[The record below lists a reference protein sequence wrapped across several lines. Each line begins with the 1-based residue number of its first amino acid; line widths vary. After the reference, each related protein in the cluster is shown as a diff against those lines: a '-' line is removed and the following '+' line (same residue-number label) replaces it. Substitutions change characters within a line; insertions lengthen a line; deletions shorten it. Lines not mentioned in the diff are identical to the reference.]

1 MASKKYCEYFD
12 VNESYFPCI
21 DESAINAGAPWET
34 TYPQET
40 FIDLLNSAEKMLGG
54 TTNRSIWIHGAYGT
68 GKSQCAYALKKILE
82 VPNDELRAYWDRYEP
97 LKKNKALLE
106 KLIGHKEQG
115 VLTAYRYA
123 SGSITSPQLLFL
135 AVQESIRAALDAVP
149 GSYKGENT
157 LKESVIAWLTDSS
170 HNAFVNSLLQKPEW
184 VSEFSQSSADEIIN
198 SLRKRSDVSSL
209 MESIFKMAEKEGIT
223 ALSLTADSLC
233 AWIKDIVAQNHTK
246 VVLIWDEFSGFF
258 RQNRN
263 SLDEFQKIVA
273 LCQETHFYFVI
284 VTHPITSI
292 AGASIS
298 KDDPMSVVQQRYKQ
312 IEITLPPNIAFE
324 LIGHAFSVIPAAK
337 DQWEV
342 MTGDLNSKISAS
354 KIAVMKAAVVKS
366 DSVMQHMLPIH
377 PMAALVL
384 KNIASAF
391 QSNQRSMFDFIKTP
405 KDLDVHAFQ
414 WFIQNTRPDSDRS
427 LLTVDMLWDFFY
439 EKGKDYL
446 TSDIKLILDTYPQQ
460 TNLTEKEKVVLK
472 TILIMQAVDQRL
484 GGTIPVLKATD
495 QNLSY
500 AFEGDWDVYENEC
513 KSIAKALVK
522 KGVLIQTPIADGK
535 QVYSAAVLAGD
546 GAKIDRLKDEVRKNG
561 TITKL
566 VEEGTQLASALS
578 LTPPLRLR
586 YAVNT
591 DTGALPVVTVTNFVK
606 MMDQLKVKD
615 TSWHFFAV
623 LALART
629 DEEAQTFRNMIKKT
643 IGNAEYKTILVID
656 ALSSPLGLELFEEYV
671 SYSAMSMYYNGNNNQ
686 QSKDNARKAREV
698 LDRTWRDRIH
708 DGSFIVWSYANQDG
722 EKATGAN
729 AVHTIMQTVVLNPAL
744 AQYLG
749 EYVFDCG
756 GLSDELTKYFKQYR
770 LMKVTNQITPE
781 FLAQVEQNAQKLP
794 YTHLETRDSAILRIP
809 DKKDAFLYW
818 IDALGVEYLS
828 YIAIL
833 AKKKGLSIH
842 VDIAYVELPTI
853 TSINKGFFEKWAG
866 SKKEKEPRL
875 DEIKHKEEGGYFY
888 RPGQA
893 PVHLAS
899 ELEVIRKSID
909 RAATELA
916 MHTCKTFVIASDH
929 GASRLAVIHHQEEKY
944 DTDTKGEHSGRCCKE
959 FADADLPQA
968 ICENGYLVLADYGR
982 FKNSRAA
989 NVEVH
994 GGASLE
1000 EVIVPII
1007 TLSLKKQCDLI
1018 IELLNADEVYCDR
1031 RLGTTIQLYIS
1042 DADNTQSI
1050 SVVIDEKRYAAKG
1063 SDKTHYEV
1071 NLYDMRRAKKNV
1083 SAAIYDGDDLI
1094 GTVHFDIK
1102 GKMATVNNDFD
1113 DLF

>member
-1 MASKKYCEYFD
+1 MAIGVKKLLHDLED
-12 VNESYFPCI
+12 GLSRNI
-21 DESAINAGAPWET
+21 HAI
-34 TYPQET
+34 
-40 FIDLLNSAEKMLGG
+40 S
-54 TTNRSIWIHGAYGT
+54 
-68 GKSQCAYALKKILE
+68 
-82 VPNDELRAYWDRYEP
+82 
-97 LKKNKALLE
+97 
-106 KLIGHKEQG
+106 
-115 VLTAYRYA
+115 
-123 SGSITSPQLLFL
+123 
-135 AVQESIRAALDAVP
+135 ALDFSQSLVP
-149 GSYKGENT
+149 VSYIKTPFEAIQH
-157 LKESVIAWLTDSS
+157 VIPGVELTDSMGTTAQWEQFYQELLRC
-170 HNAFVNSLLQKPEW
+170 NGSLDKLFSRYDCADDFEEDIYEKCAGLEFKNW
-184 VSEFSQSSADEIIN
+184 VFYISLKQNYDRIQNDYLAYVVANTDCYEDLRIN
-198 SLRKRSDVSSL
+198 LLTGIVHIPRSDGRFHNLYTERKKLVKGFPESEIAAFIRENQIDP
-209 MESIFKMAEKEGIT
+209 MESIYRYTDNTKMEREAII
-223 ALSLTADSLC
+223 S
-233 AWIKDIVAQNHTK
+233 WVAQH
-246 VVLIWDEFSGFF
+246 G
-258 RQNRN
+258 
-263 SLDEFQKIVA
+263 
-273 LCQETHFYFVI
+273 Y
-284 VTHPITSI
+284 I
-292 AGASIS
+292 AE
-298 KDDPMSVVQQRYKQ
+298 
-312 IEITLPPNIAFE
+312 IEII
-324 LIGHAFSVIPAAK
+324 
-337 DQWEV
+337 
-342 MTGDLNSKISAS
+342 
-354 KIAVMKAAVVKS
+354 
-366 DSVMQHMLPIH
+366 
-377 PMAALVL
+377 
-384 KNIASAF
+384 
-391 QSNQRSMFDFIKTP
+391 
-405 KDLDVHAFQ
+405 
-414 WFIQNTRPDSDRS
+414 
-427 LLTVDMLWDFFY
+427 Y
-439 EKGKDYL
+439 
-446 TSDIKLILDTYPQQ
+446 
-460 TNLTEKEKVVLK
+460 
-472 TILIMQAVDQRL
+472 
-484 GGTIPVLKATD
+484 
-495 QNLSY
+495 
-500 AFEGDWDVYENEC
+500 
-513 KSIAKALVK
+513 
-522 KGVLIQTPIADGK
+522 
-535 QVYSAAVLAGD
+535 
-546 GAKIDRLKDEVRKNG
+546 
-561 TITKL
+561 
-566 VEEGTQLASALS
+566 
-578 LTPPLRLR
+578 
-586 YAVNT
+586 
-591 DTGALPVVTVTNFVK
+591 
-606 MMDQLKVKD
+606 
-615 TSWHFFAV
+615 
-623 LALART
+623 
-629 DEEAQTFRNMIKKT
+629 
-643 IGNAEYKTILVID
+643 
-656 ALSSPLGLELFEEYV
+656 
-671 SYSAMSMYYNGNNNQ
+671 
-686 QSKDNARKAREV
+686 
-698 LDRTWRDRIH
+698 
-708 DGSFIVWSYANQDG
+708 
-722 EKATGAN
+722 
-729 AVHTIMQTVVLNPAL
+729 PAL

-929 GASRLAVIHHQEEKY
+929 AASRLAVIHHQEEKY
-944 DTDTKGEHSGRCCKE
+944 DTDTKGDHSGRCCKE

-1102 GKMATVNNDFD
+1102 GKMAMVNNDFD

>member
-1 MASKKYCEYFD
+1 MLCEAVKSYLANAKGVPFFYAVGDENYNQILSELKQNSVIVDRISDFCPKDDKFPDIDDVIDYFRTLD
-12 VNESYFPCI
+12 TDYRQNKHVLIGLGEYLALRGSAFAEKILRRLDKTTLGTARVVLLLRCVTQQVNALQMDDNRIVEQNRLYIEENAVSSVTVTCTSYFSQK
-21 DESAINAGAPWET
+21 DVAIGVKKLLH
-34 TYPQET
+34 
-40 FIDLLNSAEKMLGG
+40 DLEDGLSRN
-54 TTNRSIWIHGAYGT
+54 IHAI
-68 GKSQCAYALKKILE
+68 S
-82 VPNDELRAYWDRYEP
+82 
-97 LKKNKALLE
+97 
-106 KLIGHKEQG
+106 
-115 VLTAYRYA
+115 
-123 SGSITSPQLLFL
+123 
-135 AVQESIRAALDAVP
+135 ALDFSQSLVPVSYIKTPFEAIQHVVP
-149 GSYKGENT
+149 GVE
-157 LKESVIAWLTDSS
+157 LTDSMGTTAQWEQFYQELLRC
-170 HNAFVNSLLQKPEW
+170 NGSLDKLFSRYDCADDFEEDIYEKCAGLEFKNW
-184 VSEFSQSSADEIIN
+184 VFYISLKQNYDRIQNDYLAYVVANTDCYEDLRIN
-198 SLRKRSDVSSL
+198 LLTGIVHIPRSDGRFHNLYTERKKLVKGFPESEIAAFIRENQIDP
-209 MESIFKMAEKEGIT
+209 MESIYRYTDNTKMEREAII
-223 ALSLTADSLC
+223 S
-233 AWIKDIVAQNHTK
+233 WVAQH
-246 VVLIWDEFSGFF
+246 G
-258 RQNRN
+258 
-263 SLDEFQKIVA
+263 
-273 LCQETHFYFVI
+273 Y
-284 VTHPITSI
+284 I
-292 AGASIS
+292 AE
-298 KDDPMSVVQQRYKQ
+298 
-312 IEITLPPNIAFE
+312 IEII
-324 LIGHAFSVIPAAK
+324 
-337 DQWEV
+337 
-342 MTGDLNSKISAS
+342 
-354 KIAVMKAAVVKS
+354 
-366 DSVMQHMLPIH
+366 
-377 PMAALVL
+377 
-384 KNIASAF
+384 
-391 QSNQRSMFDFIKTP
+391 
-405 KDLDVHAFQ
+405 
-414 WFIQNTRPDSDRS
+414 
-427 LLTVDMLWDFFY
+427 Y
-439 EKGKDYL
+439 
-446 TSDIKLILDTYPQQ
+446 
-460 TNLTEKEKVVLK
+460 
-472 TILIMQAVDQRL
+472 
-484 GGTIPVLKATD
+484 
-495 QNLSY
+495 
-500 AFEGDWDVYENEC
+500 
-513 KSIAKALVK
+513 
-522 KGVLIQTPIADGK
+522 
-535 QVYSAAVLAGD
+535 
-546 GAKIDRLKDEVRKNG
+546 
-561 TITKL
+561 
-566 VEEGTQLASALS
+566 
-578 LTPPLRLR
+578 
-586 YAVNT
+586 
-591 DTGALPVVTVTNFVK
+591 
-606 MMDQLKVKD
+606 
-615 TSWHFFAV
+615 
-623 LALART
+623 
-629 DEEAQTFRNMIKKT
+629 
-643 IGNAEYKTILVID
+643 
-656 ALSSPLGLELFEEYV
+656 
-671 SYSAMSMYYNGNNNQ
+671 
-686 QSKDNARKAREV
+686 
-698 LDRTWRDRIH
+698 
-708 DGSFIVWSYANQDG
+708 
-722 EKATGAN
+722 
-729 AVHTIMQTVVLNPAL
+729 PAL

-893 PVHLAS
+893 PVHMAS

>member
-1 MASKKYCEYFD
+1 VAIGVKKLLHDLED
-12 VNESYFPCI
+12 GLSRNI
-21 DESAINAGAPWET
+21 HAI
-34 TYPQET
+34 
-40 FIDLLNSAEKMLGG
+40 S
-54 TTNRSIWIHGAYGT
+54 
-68 GKSQCAYALKKILE
+68 
-82 VPNDELRAYWDRYEP
+82 
-97 LKKNKALLE
+97 
-106 KLIGHKEQG
+106 
-115 VLTAYRYA
+115 
-123 SGSITSPQLLFL
+123 
-135 AVQESIRAALDAVP
+135 ALDFSQSLVP
-149 GSYKGENT
+149 VSYIKTPFEAIQH
-157 LKESVIAWLTDSS
+157 VIPGVELTDSMGTTAQWEQFYQELLRC
-170 HNAFVNSLLQKPEW
+170 NGSLDKLFSRYDCADDFEEDIYEKCAGLEFKNW
-184 VSEFSQSSADEIIN
+184 VFYISLKQNYDRIQNDYLAYVVANTDCYEDLRIN
-198 SLRKRSDVSSL
+198 LLTGIVHIPRSDGRFHNLYTERKKLVKGFPESEIAAFIRENQIDP
-209 MESIFKMAEKEGIT
+209 MESIYRYTDNTKMEREAII
-223 ALSLTADSLC
+223 S
-233 AWIKDIVAQNHTK
+233 WVAQH
-246 VVLIWDEFSGFF
+246 G
-258 RQNRN
+258 
-263 SLDEFQKIVA
+263 
-273 LCQETHFYFVI
+273 Y
-284 VTHPITSI
+284 I
-292 AGASIS
+292 AE
-298 KDDPMSVVQQRYKQ
+298 
-312 IEITLPPNIAFE
+312 IENI
-324 LIGHAFSVIPAAK
+324 
-337 DQWEV
+337 
-342 MTGDLNSKISAS
+342 
-354 KIAVMKAAVVKS
+354 
-366 DSVMQHMLPIH
+366 
-377 PMAALVL
+377 
-384 KNIASAF
+384 
-391 QSNQRSMFDFIKTP
+391 
-405 KDLDVHAFQ
+405 
-414 WFIQNTRPDSDRS
+414 
-427 LLTVDMLWDFFY
+427 Y
-439 EKGKDYL
+439 
-446 TSDIKLILDTYPQQ
+446 
-460 TNLTEKEKVVLK
+460 
-472 TILIMQAVDQRL
+472 
-484 GGTIPVLKATD
+484 
-495 QNLSY
+495 
-500 AFEGDWDVYENEC
+500 
-513 KSIAKALVK
+513 
-522 KGVLIQTPIADGK
+522 
-535 QVYSAAVLAGD
+535 
-546 GAKIDRLKDEVRKNG
+546 
-561 TITKL
+561 
-566 VEEGTQLASALS
+566 
-578 LTPPLRLR
+578 
-586 YAVNT
+586 
-591 DTGALPVVTVTNFVK
+591 
-606 MMDQLKVKD
+606 
-615 TSWHFFAV
+615 
-623 LALART
+623 
-629 DEEAQTFRNMIKKT
+629 
-643 IGNAEYKTILVID
+643 
-656 ALSSPLGLELFEEYV
+656 
-671 SYSAMSMYYNGNNNQ
+671 
-686 QSKDNARKAREV
+686 
-698 LDRTWRDRIH
+698 
-708 DGSFIVWSYANQDG
+708 
-722 EKATGAN
+722 
-729 AVHTIMQTVVLNPAL
+729 PAL

-756 GLSDELTKYFKQYR
+756 DLSDELTKYFKQYR

>member
-1 MASKKYCEYFD
+1 MLCEAVKSYLANAKGVPFFYAVGDENYNQILSELKQNSVIVDRISDFCPKDDKFPDIDDVIDYFRTLD
-12 VNESYFPCI
+12 TDYRQNKHVLIGLGEYLALRGSAFAEKILRRLDKTTLGTARVVLLLRCVTQQVNALQMDDNRIVEQNRLYIEENAVSSVTVTCTSYFSQK
-21 DESAINAGAPWET
+21 DVAIGVKKLLH
-34 TYPQET
+34 
-40 FIDLLNSAEKMLGG
+40 DLEDGLSRN
-54 TTNRSIWIHGAYGT
+54 IHAI
-68 GKSQCAYALKKILE
+68 S
-82 VPNDELRAYWDRYEP
+82 
-97 LKKNKALLE
+97 
-106 KLIGHKEQG
+106 
-115 VLTAYRYA
+115 
-123 SGSITSPQLLFL
+123 
-135 AVQESIRAALDAVP
+135 ALDFSQSLVP
-149 GSYKGENT
+149 VSYIKTPFEAIQH
-157 LKESVIAWLTDSS
+157 VIPGVELTDSMGTTAQWEQFYQELLRCNGLLDKLFS
-170 HNAFVNSLLQKPEW
+170 RYDCADDFEEDIYEKCAGLEFKNWVFYISLKQNYDRIQNDYLAYVVANTDCYE
-184 VSEFSQSSADEIIN
+184 DLRIN
-198 SLRKRSDVSSL
+198 LLTGIVHIPRSDGRFHNLYTERKKLVKGFPESEIAAFIRENQIDP
-209 MESIFKMAEKEGIT
+209 MESIYRYTDNTKMEREAII
-223 ALSLTADSLC
+223 S
-233 AWIKDIVAQNHTK
+233 WVAQH
-246 VVLIWDEFSGFF
+246 G
-258 RQNRN
+258 
-263 SLDEFQKIVA
+263 
-273 LCQETHFYFVI
+273 Y
-284 VTHPITSI
+284 I
-292 AGASIS
+292 AE
-298 KDDPMSVVQQRYKQ
+298 
-312 IEITLPPNIAFE
+312 IEII
-324 LIGHAFSVIPAAK
+324 
-337 DQWEV
+337 
-342 MTGDLNSKISAS
+342 
-354 KIAVMKAAVVKS
+354 
-366 DSVMQHMLPIH
+366 
-377 PMAALVL
+377 
-384 KNIASAF
+384 
-391 QSNQRSMFDFIKTP
+391 
-405 KDLDVHAFQ
+405 
-414 WFIQNTRPDSDRS
+414 
-427 LLTVDMLWDFFY
+427 Y
-439 EKGKDYL
+439 
-446 TSDIKLILDTYPQQ
+446 
-460 TNLTEKEKVVLK
+460 
-472 TILIMQAVDQRL
+472 
-484 GGTIPVLKATD
+484 
-495 QNLSY
+495 
-500 AFEGDWDVYENEC
+500 
-513 KSIAKALVK
+513 
-522 KGVLIQTPIADGK
+522 
-535 QVYSAAVLAGD
+535 
-546 GAKIDRLKDEVRKNG
+546 
-561 TITKL
+561 
-566 VEEGTQLASALS
+566 
-578 LTPPLRLR
+578 
-586 YAVNT
+586 
-591 DTGALPVVTVTNFVK
+591 
-606 MMDQLKVKD
+606 
-615 TSWHFFAV
+615 
-623 LALART
+623 
-629 DEEAQTFRNMIKKT
+629 
-643 IGNAEYKTILVID
+643 
-656 ALSSPLGLELFEEYV
+656 
-671 SYSAMSMYYNGNNNQ
+671 
-686 QSKDNARKAREV
+686 
-698 LDRTWRDRIH
+698 
-708 DGSFIVWSYANQDG
+708 
-722 EKATGAN
+722 
-729 AVHTIMQTVVLNPAL
+729 PAL

-781 FLAQVEQNAQKLP
+781 FLAQVEQNAQRLP

-899 ELEVIRKSID
+899 ELEVIRKSIN

>member
-1 MASKKYCEYFD
+1 MLCEAVKSYLANAKGVPFFYAVGDENYNQILSELKQNSVIVDRISDFCPKDDKFPDIDDVIDYFRTLD
-12 VNESYFPCI
+12 TDYRQNKHVLIGLGEYLALRGSAFAEKILRRLDKTTLGTARVVLLLRCVTQQVNALQMDDNRIVEQNRLYIEENAVSSVTVTCTSYFSQK
-21 DESAINAGAPWET
+21 DVAIGVKKLLH
-34 TYPQET
+34 
-40 FIDLLNSAEKMLGG
+40 DLEDGLSRN
-54 TTNRSIWIHGAYGT
+54 IHAI
-68 GKSQCAYALKKILE
+68 S
-82 VPNDELRAYWDRYEP
+82 
-97 LKKNKALLE
+97 
-106 KLIGHKEQG
+106 
-115 VLTAYRYA
+115 
-123 SGSITSPQLLFL
+123 
-135 AVQESIRAALDAVP
+135 ALDFSQSLVP
-149 GSYKGENT
+149 VSYIKTPFEAIQH
-157 LKESVIAWLTDSS
+157 VIPGVELTDSMGTAAQWEQFYQELLRC
-170 HNAFVNSLLQKPEW
+170 NGSLDKLFSRYDCADDFEEDIYEKCAGLEFKNW
-184 VSEFSQSSADEIIN
+184 VFYISLKQNYDRIQNDYLAYVVANTDCYEDLRIN
-198 SLRKRSDVSSL
+198 LLTGIVHIPRSDGRFHNLYTERKKLVKGFPESEIAAFIRENQIDP
-209 MESIFKMAEKEGIT
+209 MESIYRYTDNTKMEREAII
-223 ALSLTADSLC
+223 S
-233 AWIKDIVAQNHTK
+233 WVAQH
-246 VVLIWDEFSGFF
+246 G
-258 RQNRN
+258 
-263 SLDEFQKIVA
+263 
-273 LCQETHFYFVI
+273 Y
-284 VTHPITSI
+284 I
-292 AGASIS
+292 AE
-298 KDDPMSVVQQRYKQ
+298 
-312 IEITLPPNIAFE
+312 IEII
-324 LIGHAFSVIPAAK
+324 
-337 DQWEV
+337 
-342 MTGDLNSKISAS
+342 
-354 KIAVMKAAVVKS
+354 
-366 DSVMQHMLPIH
+366 
-377 PMAALVL
+377 
-384 KNIASAF
+384 
-391 QSNQRSMFDFIKTP
+391 
-405 KDLDVHAFQ
+405 
-414 WFIQNTRPDSDRS
+414 
-427 LLTVDMLWDFFY
+427 Y
-439 EKGKDYL
+439 
-446 TSDIKLILDTYPQQ
+446 
-460 TNLTEKEKVVLK
+460 
-472 TILIMQAVDQRL
+472 
-484 GGTIPVLKATD
+484 
-495 QNLSY
+495 
-500 AFEGDWDVYENEC
+500 
-513 KSIAKALVK
+513 
-522 KGVLIQTPIADGK
+522 
-535 QVYSAAVLAGD
+535 
-546 GAKIDRLKDEVRKNG
+546 
-561 TITKL
+561 
-566 VEEGTQLASALS
+566 
-578 LTPPLRLR
+578 
-586 YAVNT
+586 
-591 DTGALPVVTVTNFVK
+591 
-606 MMDQLKVKD
+606 
-615 TSWHFFAV
+615 
-623 LALART
+623 
-629 DEEAQTFRNMIKKT
+629 
-643 IGNAEYKTILVID
+643 
-656 ALSSPLGLELFEEYV
+656 
-671 SYSAMSMYYNGNNNQ
+671 
-686 QSKDNARKAREV
+686 
-698 LDRTWRDRIH
+698 
-708 DGSFIVWSYANQDG
+708 
-722 EKATGAN
+722 
-729 AVHTIMQTVVLNPAL
+729 PAL

>member
-1 MASKKYCEYFD
+1 MLCEAVKSYLANAKGVPFFYAVGDENYNQILSELKQNSVIVDRISDFCPKDDKFPDIDDVIDYFRTLD
-12 VNESYFPCI
+12 TDYRQNKHVLIGLGEYLALRGSAFAEKILRRLDKTTLGTARVVLLLRCVTQQVNALQMDDNRIVEQNRLYIEENAVSSVTVTCTSYFSQK
-21 DESAINAGAPWET
+21 DVAIGVKKLLH
-34 TYPQET
+34 
-40 FIDLLNSAEKMLGG
+40 DLEDGLSRN
-54 TTNRSIWIHGAYGT
+54 IHAI
-68 GKSQCAYALKKILE
+68 S
-82 VPNDELRAYWDRYEP
+82 
-97 LKKNKALLE
+97 
-106 KLIGHKEQG
+106 
-115 VLTAYRYA
+115 
-123 SGSITSPQLLFL
+123 
-135 AVQESIRAALDAVP
+135 ALDFSQSLVP
-149 GSYKGENT
+149 VSYIKTPFEAIQH
-157 LKESVIAWLTDSS
+157 VIPGVELTDSMGTTAQWEQFYQELLRC
-170 HNAFVNSLLQKPEW
+170 NGSLDKLFSRYDCADDFEEDIYEKCAGLEFKNW
-184 VSEFSQSSADEIIN
+184 VFYISLKQNYDRIQNDYLAYVVANTDCYEDLRIN
-198 SLRKRSDVSSL
+198 LLTGIVHIPRSDGRFHNLYTERKKLVKGFPESEIAAFIRENQIDQ
-209 MESIFKMAEKEGIT
+209 MESIYRYTDNTKMEREAII
-223 ALSLTADSLC
+223 S
-233 AWIKDIVAQNHTK
+233 WVAQH
-246 VVLIWDEFSGFF
+246 G
-258 RQNRN
+258 
-263 SLDEFQKIVA
+263 
-273 LCQETHFYFVI
+273 Y
-284 VTHPITSI
+284 I
-292 AGASIS
+292 AE
-298 KDDPMSVVQQRYKQ
+298 
-312 IEITLPPNIAFE
+312 IEII
-324 LIGHAFSVIPAAK
+324 
-337 DQWEV
+337 
-342 MTGDLNSKISAS
+342 
-354 KIAVMKAAVVKS
+354 
-366 DSVMQHMLPIH
+366 
-377 PMAALVL
+377 
-384 KNIASAF
+384 
-391 QSNQRSMFDFIKTP
+391 
-405 KDLDVHAFQ
+405 
-414 WFIQNTRPDSDRS
+414 
-427 LLTVDMLWDFFY
+427 Y
-439 EKGKDYL
+439 
-446 TSDIKLILDTYPQQ
+446 
-460 TNLTEKEKVVLK
+460 
-472 TILIMQAVDQRL
+472 
-484 GGTIPVLKATD
+484 
-495 QNLSY
+495 
-500 AFEGDWDVYENEC
+500 
-513 KSIAKALVK
+513 
-522 KGVLIQTPIADGK
+522 
-535 QVYSAAVLAGD
+535 
-546 GAKIDRLKDEVRKNG
+546 
-561 TITKL
+561 
-566 VEEGTQLASALS
+566 
-578 LTPPLRLR
+578 
-586 YAVNT
+586 
-591 DTGALPVVTVTNFVK
+591 
-606 MMDQLKVKD
+606 
-615 TSWHFFAV
+615 
-623 LALART
+623 
-629 DEEAQTFRNMIKKT
+629 
-643 IGNAEYKTILVID
+643 
-656 ALSSPLGLELFEEYV
+656 
-671 SYSAMSMYYNGNNNQ
+671 
-686 QSKDNARKAREV
+686 
-698 LDRTWRDRIH
+698 
-708 DGSFIVWSYANQDG
+708 
-722 EKATGAN
+722 
-729 AVHTIMQTVVLNPAL
+729 PAL

>member
-1 MASKKYCEYFD
+1 MLCEAVKSYLANAKGVPFFYAVGDENYNQILSELKQNSVIVDRISDFCPKDDKFPDIDDVIDYFRTLD
-12 VNESYFPCI
+12 TDYRQNKHVLIGLGEYLALRGSAFAEKILRRLDKTTLGTARVVLLLRCVTQQVNALQMDDNRIVEQNRLYIEENAVSSVTVTCTSYFSQK
-21 DESAINAGAPWET
+21 DVAIGVKKLLH
-34 TYPQET
+34 
-40 FIDLLNSAEKMLGG
+40 DLEDGLSRN
-54 TTNRSIWIHGAYGT
+54 IHAI
-68 GKSQCAYALKKILE
+68 S
-82 VPNDELRAYWDRYEP
+82 
-97 LKKNKALLE
+97 
-106 KLIGHKEQG
+106 
-115 VLTAYRYA
+115 
-123 SGSITSPQLLFL
+123 
-135 AVQESIRAALDAVP
+135 ALDFSQSLVP
-149 GSYKGENT
+149 VSYIKTPFEAIQH
-157 LKESVIAWLTDSS
+157 VIPGVELTDSMGTTAQWEQFYQELLRC
-170 HNAFVNSLLQKPEW
+170 NGSLDKLFSRYDCADDFEEDIYEKCAGLEFKNW
-184 VSEFSQSSADEIIN
+184 VFYISLKQNYDRIQNDYLAYVVANTDCYEDLRIN
-198 SLRKRSDVSSL
+198 LLTGIVHIPRSDGRFHNLYTERKKLVKGFPESEIAAFIRENQIDP
-209 MESIFKMAEKEGIT
+209 MESIYRYTDNTKMEREAII
-223 ALSLTADSLC
+223 S
-233 AWIKDIVAQNHTK
+233 WVAQH
-246 VVLIWDEFSGFF
+246 G
-258 RQNRN
+258 
-263 SLDEFQKIVA
+263 
-273 LCQETHFYFVI
+273 Y
-284 VTHPITSI
+284 I
-292 AGASIS
+292 AE
-298 KDDPMSVVQQRYKQ
+298 
-312 IEITLPPNIAFE
+312 IEII
-324 LIGHAFSVIPAAK
+324 
-337 DQWEV
+337 
-342 MTGDLNSKISAS
+342 
-354 KIAVMKAAVVKS
+354 
-366 DSVMQHMLPIH
+366 
-377 PMAALVL
+377 
-384 KNIASAF
+384 
-391 QSNQRSMFDFIKTP
+391 
-405 KDLDVHAFQ
+405 
-414 WFIQNTRPDSDRS
+414 
-427 LLTVDMLWDFFY
+427 Y
-439 EKGKDYL
+439 
-446 TSDIKLILDTYPQQ
+446 
-460 TNLTEKEKVVLK
+460 
-472 TILIMQAVDQRL
+472 
-484 GGTIPVLKATD
+484 
-495 QNLSY
+495 
-500 AFEGDWDVYENEC
+500 
-513 KSIAKALVK
+513 
-522 KGVLIQTPIADGK
+522 
-535 QVYSAAVLAGD
+535 
-546 GAKIDRLKDEVRKNG
+546 
-561 TITKL
+561 
-566 VEEGTQLASALS
+566 
-578 LTPPLRLR
+578 
-586 YAVNT
+586 
-591 DTGALPVVTVTNFVK
+591 
-606 MMDQLKVKD
+606 
-615 TSWHFFAV
+615 
-623 LALART
+623 
-629 DEEAQTFRNMIKKT
+629 
-643 IGNAEYKTILVID
+643 
-656 ALSSPLGLELFEEYV
+656 
-671 SYSAMSMYYNGNNNQ
+671 
-686 QSKDNARKAREV
+686 
-698 LDRTWRDRIH
+698 
-708 DGSFIVWSYANQDG
+708 
-722 EKATGAN
+722 
-729 AVHTIMQTVVLNPAL
+729 PAL

-781 FLAQVEQNAQKLP
+781 FLAQVEQNAQKFP

>member
-1 MASKKYCEYFD
+1 MLCEAVKSYLANAKGVPFFYAVGDENYNQILSELKQNSGIVDRISDFCPKDDKFPDIDDVIDYFRTLD
-12 VNESYFPCI
+12 TDYRQNKHVLIGLGEYLALRGSAFAEKILRRLDKTTLGTARVVLLLRCVTQQVNALQMDDNRIVEQNRLYIEENAVSSVTVTCTSYFSQK
-21 DESAINAGAPWET
+21 DVAIGVKKLLH
-34 TYPQET
+34 
-40 FIDLLNSAEKMLGG
+40 DLEDGLSRN
-54 TTNRSIWIHGAYGT
+54 IHAI
-68 GKSQCAYALKKILE
+68 S
-82 VPNDELRAYWDRYEP
+82 
-97 LKKNKALLE
+97 
-106 KLIGHKEQG
+106 
-115 VLTAYRYA
+115 
-123 SGSITSPQLLFL
+123 
-135 AVQESIRAALDAVP
+135 ALDFSQSLVP
-149 GSYKGENT
+149 VSYIKTPFEAIQH
-157 LKESVIAWLTDSS
+157 VIPGVELTDSMGTTAQWEQFYQELLRC
-170 HNAFVNSLLQKPEW
+170 NGSLDKLFSRYDCADDFEEDIYEKCAGLEFKNW
-184 VSEFSQSSADEIIN
+184 VFYI
-198 SLRKRSDVSSL
+198 SLKQNYDRIQNDYLAYVVANTDCYEDLRIYLLTGIVHIPRSDGRFHNLYTERKKLVKGFPESEIAAFIRENQIDP
-209 MESIFKMAEKEGIT
+209 MESIYRYTDNTKMEREAII
-223 ALSLTADSLC
+223 S
-233 AWIKDIVAQNHTK
+233 WVAQH
-246 VVLIWDEFSGFF
+246 G
-258 RQNRN
+258 
-263 SLDEFQKIVA
+263 
-273 LCQETHFYFVI
+273 Y
-284 VTHPITSI
+284 I
-292 AGASIS
+292 AE
-298 KDDPMSVVQQRYKQ
+298 
-312 IEITLPPNIAFE
+312 IENI
-324 LIGHAFSVIPAAK
+324 
-337 DQWEV
+337 
-342 MTGDLNSKISAS
+342 
-354 KIAVMKAAVVKS
+354 
-366 DSVMQHMLPIH
+366 
-377 PMAALVL
+377 
-384 KNIASAF
+384 
-391 QSNQRSMFDFIKTP
+391 
-405 KDLDVHAFQ
+405 
-414 WFIQNTRPDSDRS
+414 
-427 LLTVDMLWDFFY
+427 Y
-439 EKGKDYL
+439 
-446 TSDIKLILDTYPQQ
+446 
-460 TNLTEKEKVVLK
+460 
-472 TILIMQAVDQRL
+472 
-484 GGTIPVLKATD
+484 
-495 QNLSY
+495 
-500 AFEGDWDVYENEC
+500 
-513 KSIAKALVK
+513 
-522 KGVLIQTPIADGK
+522 
-535 QVYSAAVLAGD
+535 
-546 GAKIDRLKDEVRKNG
+546 
-561 TITKL
+561 
-566 VEEGTQLASALS
+566 
-578 LTPPLRLR
+578 
-586 YAVNT
+586 
-591 DTGALPVVTVTNFVK
+591 
-606 MMDQLKVKD
+606 
-615 TSWHFFAV
+615 
-623 LALART
+623 
-629 DEEAQTFRNMIKKT
+629 
-643 IGNAEYKTILVID
+643 
-656 ALSSPLGLELFEEYV
+656 
-671 SYSAMSMYYNGNNNQ
+671 
-686 QSKDNARKAREV
+686 
-698 LDRTWRDRIH
+698 
-708 DGSFIVWSYANQDG
+708 
-722 EKATGAN
+722 
-729 AVHTIMQTVVLNPAL
+729 PAL

-853 TSINKGFFEKWAG
+853 TTINKGFFEKWAG

>member
-1 MASKKYCEYFD
+1 MLCEA
-12 VNESYFPCI
+12 VKSYL
-21 DESAINAGAPWET
+21 ANAKGAPFFYAVGDEN
-34 TYPQET
+34 YNQILSELKQNSVIVDRISDFCPKDDK
-40 FIDLLNSAEKMLGG
+40 FPDIDDVIDYFRTLDTDYRQNKHALIGLGEYLALRGSAFAEKILRRLDKTTLG
-54 TTNRSIWIHGAYGT
+54 TARVVLLLRCVTQQVNALQMDDNRIIEQNRLYIEENAVSSVTVTCTSYSSQKDVAIGVKELLHDLEDGLSCNIHT
-68 GKSQCAYALKKILE
+68 IS
-82 VPNDELRAYWDRYEP
+82 
-97 LKKNKALLE
+97 
-106 KLIGHKEQG
+106 
-115 VLTAYRYA
+115 
-123 SGSITSPQLLFL
+123 
-135 AVQESIRAALDAVP
+135 ALDFSQSLVP
-149 GSYKGENT
+149 VSYIKTPFVAIQHVAPGV
-157 LKESVIAWLTDSS
+157 KLTDSMGTTAQWEQFYQELLRC
-170 HNAFVNSLLQKPEW
+170 NGSLDKLFSRYDCVDDFEEDIYEKCAGLEFKNW
-184 VSEFSQSSADEIIN
+184 VFYI
-198 SLRKRSDVSSL
+198 SLKQNYDRIQNEYLAYVVANTDCFEELRTNLLTGVVHIPRSDRRFHNLYTERKKLVKGFPESEIAAFIRENQIDP
-209 MESIFKMAEKEGIT
+209 MESIYRYTDNTKMEREAII
-223 ALSLTADSLC
+223 S
-233 AWIKDIVAQNHTK
+233 WVAQH
-246 VVLIWDEFSGFF
+246 G
-258 RQNRN
+258 
-263 SLDEFQKIVA
+263 
-273 LCQETHFYFVI
+273 Y
-284 VTHPITSI
+284 I
-292 AGASIS
+292 AE
-298 KDDPMSVVQQRYKQ
+298 
-312 IEITLPPNIAFE
+312 IENI
-324 LIGHAFSVIPAAK
+324 
-337 DQWEV
+337 
-342 MTGDLNSKISAS
+342 
-354 KIAVMKAAVVKS
+354 
-366 DSVMQHMLPIH
+366 
-377 PMAALVL
+377 
-384 KNIASAF
+384 
-391 QSNQRSMFDFIKTP
+391 
-405 KDLDVHAFQ
+405 
-414 WFIQNTRPDSDRS
+414 
-427 LLTVDMLWDFFY
+427 Y
-439 EKGKDYL
+439 
-446 TSDIKLILDTYPQQ
+446 
-460 TNLTEKEKVVLK
+460 
-472 TILIMQAVDQRL
+472 
-484 GGTIPVLKATD
+484 
-495 QNLSY
+495 
-500 AFEGDWDVYENEC
+500 
-513 KSIAKALVK
+513 
-522 KGVLIQTPIADGK
+522 
-535 QVYSAAVLAGD
+535 
-546 GAKIDRLKDEVRKNG
+546 
-561 TITKL
+561 
-566 VEEGTQLASALS
+566 
-578 LTPPLRLR
+578 
-586 YAVNT
+586 
-591 DTGALPVVTVTNFVK
+591 
-606 MMDQLKVKD
+606 
-615 TSWHFFAV
+615 
-623 LALART
+623 
-629 DEEAQTFRNMIKKT
+629 
-643 IGNAEYKTILVID
+643 
-656 ALSSPLGLELFEEYV
+656 
-671 SYSAMSMYYNGNNNQ
+671 
-686 QSKDNARKAREV
+686 
-698 LDRTWRDRIH
+698 
-708 DGSFIVWSYANQDG
+708 
-722 EKATGAN
+722 
-729 AVHTIMQTVVLNPAL
+729 PAL

>member
-1 MASKKYCEYFD
+1 MLCEAVKSYLANAKGVPFFYAVGDENYNQILSELKQNSVIVDRISDFCPKDDKFPDIDDVIDYFRTLD
-12 VNESYFPCI
+12 TDYRQNKHVLIGLGEYLALRGSAFAEKILRRLDKTTLGTARVVLLLRCVTQQVNALQMDDNRIVEQNRLYIEENAVSSVTVTCTSYFSQK
-21 DESAINAGAPWET
+21 DVAIGVKKLLH
-34 TYPQET
+34 
-40 FIDLLNSAEKMLGG
+40 DLEDGLSRN
-54 TTNRSIWIHGAYGT
+54 IHAI
-68 GKSQCAYALKKILE
+68 S
-82 VPNDELRAYWDRYEP
+82 
-97 LKKNKALLE
+97 
-106 KLIGHKEQG
+106 
-115 VLTAYRYA
+115 
-123 SGSITSPQLLFL
+123 
-135 AVQESIRAALDAVP
+135 ALDFSQSLVP
-149 GSYKGENT
+149 VSYIKTPFEAIQH
-157 LKESVIAWLTDSS
+157 VIPGVELTDSMGTTAQWEQFYQELLRC
-170 HNAFVNSLLQKPEW
+170 NGSLDKLFSRYDCADDFEEDIYEKCAGLEFKNW
-184 VSEFSQSSADEIIN
+184 VFYISLKQNYDRIQNDYLAYVVANTDCYEDLRIN
-198 SLRKRSDVSSL
+198 LLTGIVHIPRSDGRFHNLYTERKKLVKGFPESEIAAFIRENQIDP
-209 MESIFKMAEKEGIT
+209 MESIYRYTDNTKMEREAII
-223 ALSLTADSLC
+223 S
-233 AWIKDIVAQNHTK
+233 WVAQH
-246 VVLIWDEFSGFF
+246 G
-258 RQNRN
+258 
-263 SLDEFQKIVA
+263 
-273 LCQETHFYFVI
+273 Y
-284 VTHPITSI
+284 I
-292 AGASIS
+292 AE
-298 KDDPMSVVQQRYKQ
+298 
-312 IEITLPPNIAFE
+312 IEII
-324 LIGHAFSVIPAAK
+324 
-337 DQWEV
+337 
-342 MTGDLNSKISAS
+342 
-354 KIAVMKAAVVKS
+354 
-366 DSVMQHMLPIH
+366 
-377 PMAALVL
+377 
-384 KNIASAF
+384 
-391 QSNQRSMFDFIKTP
+391 
-405 KDLDVHAFQ
+405 
-414 WFIQNTRPDSDRS
+414 
-427 LLTVDMLWDFFY
+427 Y
-439 EKGKDYL
+439 
-446 TSDIKLILDTYPQQ
+446 
-460 TNLTEKEKVVLK
+460 
-472 TILIMQAVDQRL
+472 
-484 GGTIPVLKATD
+484 
-495 QNLSY
+495 
-500 AFEGDWDVYENEC
+500 
-513 KSIAKALVK
+513 
-522 KGVLIQTPIADGK
+522 
-535 QVYSAAVLAGD
+535 
-546 GAKIDRLKDEVRKNG
+546 
-561 TITKL
+561 
-566 VEEGTQLASALS
+566 
-578 LTPPLRLR
+578 
-586 YAVNT
+586 
-591 DTGALPVVTVTNFVK
+591 
-606 MMDQLKVKD
+606 
-615 TSWHFFAV
+615 
-623 LALART
+623 
-629 DEEAQTFRNMIKKT
+629 
-643 IGNAEYKTILVID
+643 
-656 ALSSPLGLELFEEYV
+656 
-671 SYSAMSMYYNGNNNQ
+671 
-686 QSKDNARKAREV
+686 
-698 LDRTWRDRIH
+698 
-708 DGSFIVWSYANQDG
+708 
-722 EKATGAN
+722 
-729 AVHTIMQTVVLNPAL
+729 PAL

-794 YTHLETRDSAILRIP
+794 YTYLETRDSAILRIP

>member
-1 MASKKYCEYFD
+1 MIGLGEYLALRGSAFAEKILRRLD
-12 VNESYFPCI
+12 KTTLGTARVVLLLRCVTQQVNALQMDDNRIVEQNRLYIEENAVSSVTVTCTSYFSQK
-21 DESAINAGAPWET
+21 DVAIGVKKLLH
-34 TYPQET
+34 
-40 FIDLLNSAEKMLGG
+40 DLEDGLSRN
-54 TTNRSIWIHGAYGT
+54 IHAI
-68 GKSQCAYALKKILE
+68 S
-82 VPNDELRAYWDRYEP
+82 
-97 LKKNKALLE
+97 
-106 KLIGHKEQG
+106 
-115 VLTAYRYA
+115 
-123 SGSITSPQLLFL
+123 
-135 AVQESIRAALDAVP
+135 ALDFSQSLVP
-149 GSYKGENT
+149 VSYIKTPFEAIQH
-157 LKESVIAWLTDSS
+157 VIPGVELTDSMGTTAQWEQFYQELLRC
-170 HNAFVNSLLQKPEW
+170 NGSLDKLFSRYDCADDFEEDIYEKCAGLEFKNW
-184 VSEFSQSSADEIIN
+184 VFYISLKQNYDRIQNDYLAYVVANTDCYEDLRIN
-198 SLRKRSDVSSL
+198 LLTGIVHIPRSDGRFHNLYTERKKLVKGFPESEIAAFIRENQIDP
-209 MESIFKMAEKEGIT
+209 MESIYRYTDNTKMEREAII
-223 ALSLTADSLC
+223 S
-233 AWIKDIVAQNHTK
+233 WVAQH
-246 VVLIWDEFSGFF
+246 G
-258 RQNRN
+258 
-263 SLDEFQKIVA
+263 
-273 LCQETHFYFVI
+273 Y
-284 VTHPITSI
+284 I
-292 AGASIS
+292 AE
-298 KDDPMSVVQQRYKQ
+298 
-312 IEITLPPNIAFE
+312 IEII
-324 LIGHAFSVIPAAK
+324 
-337 DQWEV
+337 
-342 MTGDLNSKISAS
+342 
-354 KIAVMKAAVVKS
+354 
-366 DSVMQHMLPIH
+366 
-377 PMAALVL
+377 
-384 KNIASAF
+384 
-391 QSNQRSMFDFIKTP
+391 
-405 KDLDVHAFQ
+405 
-414 WFIQNTRPDSDRS
+414 
-427 LLTVDMLWDFFY
+427 Y
-439 EKGKDYL
+439 
-446 TSDIKLILDTYPQQ
+446 
-460 TNLTEKEKVVLK
+460 
-472 TILIMQAVDQRL
+472 
-484 GGTIPVLKATD
+484 
-495 QNLSY
+495 
-500 AFEGDWDVYENEC
+500 
-513 KSIAKALVK
+513 
-522 KGVLIQTPIADGK
+522 
-535 QVYSAAVLAGD
+535 
-546 GAKIDRLKDEVRKNG
+546 
-561 TITKL
+561 
-566 VEEGTQLASALS
+566 
-578 LTPPLRLR
+578 
-586 YAVNT
+586 
-591 DTGALPVVTVTNFVK
+591 
-606 MMDQLKVKD
+606 
-615 TSWHFFAV
+615 
-623 LALART
+623 
-629 DEEAQTFRNMIKKT
+629 
-643 IGNAEYKTILVID
+643 
-656 ALSSPLGLELFEEYV
+656 
-671 SYSAMSMYYNGNNNQ
+671 
-686 QSKDNARKAREV
+686 
-698 LDRTWRDRIH
+698 
-708 DGSFIVWSYANQDG
+708 
-722 EKATGAN
+722 
-729 AVHTIMQTVVLNPAL
+729 PAL

>member
-1 MASKKYCEYFD
+1 MLCEAVKSYLANAKGVPFFYAVGDENYNQILSELKQNSVIVDRISDFCPKDDKFPDIDDVIDYFRTLD
-12 VNESYFPCI
+12 TDYRQNKHALIGLGEYLALRGSAFAEKILRRLDKTTLGTARVVLLLRCVTQQVNALQLDDNRIVEQNRLYIEENAVSSVTVTCTSYFSQK
-21 DESAINAGAPWET
+21 DVAIGVKKLLH
-34 TYPQET
+34 
-40 FIDLLNSAEKMLGG
+40 DLEDGLSRN
-54 TTNRSIWIHGAYGT
+54 IHAI
-68 GKSQCAYALKKILE
+68 S
-82 VPNDELRAYWDRYEP
+82 
-97 LKKNKALLE
+97 
-106 KLIGHKEQG
+106 
-115 VLTAYRYA
+115 
-123 SGSITSPQLLFL
+123 
-135 AVQESIRAALDAVP
+135 ALDFSQSLVPVSYIKTPFVAIQHVVP
-149 GSYKGENT
+149 GVE
-157 LKESVIAWLTDSS
+157 LTDSMGTTAQWEQFYQELLRC
-170 HNAFVNSLLQKPEW
+170 NGSLDKLFSRYDCADDFEEDIYEKCAGLEFKNW
-184 VSEFSQSSADEIIN
+184 VFYISLKQNYDRIQNDYLAYVVANTDCYEDLRIN
-198 SLRKRSDVSSL
+198 LLTGIVHIPRSDGRFHNLYTERKKLVKGFPESEIAAFIRENQIDP
-209 MESIFKMAEKEGIT
+209 MESIYRYTDNTKMEREAII
-223 ALSLTADSLC
+223 S
-233 AWIKDIVAQNHTK
+233 WVAQH
-246 VVLIWDEFSGFF
+246 G
-258 RQNRN
+258 
-263 SLDEFQKIVA
+263 
-273 LCQETHFYFVI
+273 Y
-284 VTHPITSI
+284 I
-292 AGASIS
+292 AE
-298 KDDPMSVVQQRYKQ
+298 
-312 IEITLPPNIAFE
+312 IEII
-324 LIGHAFSVIPAAK
+324 
-337 DQWEV
+337 
-342 MTGDLNSKISAS
+342 
-354 KIAVMKAAVVKS
+354 
-366 DSVMQHMLPIH
+366 
-377 PMAALVL
+377 
-384 KNIASAF
+384 
-391 QSNQRSMFDFIKTP
+391 
-405 KDLDVHAFQ
+405 
-414 WFIQNTRPDSDRS
+414 
-427 LLTVDMLWDFFY
+427 Y
-439 EKGKDYL
+439 
-446 TSDIKLILDTYPQQ
+446 
-460 TNLTEKEKVVLK
+460 
-472 TILIMQAVDQRL
+472 
-484 GGTIPVLKATD
+484 
-495 QNLSY
+495 
-500 AFEGDWDVYENEC
+500 
-513 KSIAKALVK
+513 
-522 KGVLIQTPIADGK
+522 
-535 QVYSAAVLAGD
+535 
-546 GAKIDRLKDEVRKNG
+546 
-561 TITKL
+561 
-566 VEEGTQLASALS
+566 
-578 LTPPLRLR
+578 
-586 YAVNT
+586 
-591 DTGALPVVTVTNFVK
+591 
-606 MMDQLKVKD
+606 
-615 TSWHFFAV
+615 
-623 LALART
+623 
-629 DEEAQTFRNMIKKT
+629 
-643 IGNAEYKTILVID
+643 
-656 ALSSPLGLELFEEYV
+656 
-671 SYSAMSMYYNGNNNQ
+671 
-686 QSKDNARKAREV
+686 
-698 LDRTWRDRIH
+698 
-708 DGSFIVWSYANQDG
+708 
-722 EKATGAN
+722 
-729 AVHTIMQTVVLNPAL
+729 PAL

-888 RPGQA
+888 KPGQA

-899 ELEVIRKSID
+899 ELEVIRKAVD

>member
-1 MASKKYCEYFD
+1 MLCEAVKSYLANAKGVPFFYAVGDENYNQILSELKQNSVIVDRISDFCPKDDKFPDIDDVIDYFRTLD
-12 VNESYFPCI
+12 TDYRQNKHVLIGLVEYLALRGSAFAEKILRRLDKTTLGTARVVLLLRCVTQQVNALQMDDNRIVEQNRLYIEENAVSSVTVTCTSYFSQK
-21 DESAINAGAPWET
+21 DVAIGVKKLLH
-34 TYPQET
+34 
-40 FIDLLNSAEKMLGG
+40 DLEDGLSRN
-54 TTNRSIWIHGAYGT
+54 IHAI
-68 GKSQCAYALKKILE
+68 S
-82 VPNDELRAYWDRYEP
+82 
-97 LKKNKALLE
+97 
-106 KLIGHKEQG
+106 
-115 VLTAYRYA
+115 
-123 SGSITSPQLLFL
+123 
-135 AVQESIRAALDAVP
+135 ALDFSQSLVP
-149 GSYKGENT
+149 VSYIKTPFEAIQH
-157 LKESVIAWLTDSS
+157 VIPGVELTDSMGTTAQWEQFYQELLRC
-170 HNAFVNSLLQKPEW
+170 NGSLDKLFSRYDCADDFEEDIYEKCAGLEFKNW
-184 VSEFSQSSADEIIN
+184 VFYISLKQNYDRIQNDYLAYVVANTDCYEDLRIN
-198 SLRKRSDVSSL
+198 LLTGIVHIPRSDGRFHNLYTERKKLVKGFPESEIAAFIRENQIDP
-209 MESIFKMAEKEGIT
+209 MESIYRYTDNTKMEREAII
-223 ALSLTADSLC
+223 S
-233 AWIKDIVAQNHTK
+233 WVAQH
-246 VVLIWDEFSGFF
+246 G
-258 RQNRN
+258 
-263 SLDEFQKIVA
+263 
-273 LCQETHFYFVI
+273 Y
-284 VTHPITSI
+284 I
-292 AGASIS
+292 AE
-298 KDDPMSVVQQRYKQ
+298 
-312 IEITLPPNIAFE
+312 IEII
-324 LIGHAFSVIPAAK
+324 
-337 DQWEV
+337 
-342 MTGDLNSKISAS
+342 
-354 KIAVMKAAVVKS
+354 
-366 DSVMQHMLPIH
+366 
-377 PMAALVL
+377 
-384 KNIASAF
+384 
-391 QSNQRSMFDFIKTP
+391 
-405 KDLDVHAFQ
+405 
-414 WFIQNTRPDSDRS
+414 
-427 LLTVDMLWDFFY
+427 Y
-439 EKGKDYL
+439 
-446 TSDIKLILDTYPQQ
+446 
-460 TNLTEKEKVVLK
+460 
-472 TILIMQAVDQRL
+472 
-484 GGTIPVLKATD
+484 
-495 QNLSY
+495 
-500 AFEGDWDVYENEC
+500 
-513 KSIAKALVK
+513 
-522 KGVLIQTPIADGK
+522 
-535 QVYSAAVLAGD
+535 
-546 GAKIDRLKDEVRKNG
+546 
-561 TITKL
+561 
-566 VEEGTQLASALS
+566 
-578 LTPPLRLR
+578 
-586 YAVNT
+586 
-591 DTGALPVVTVTNFVK
+591 
-606 MMDQLKVKD
+606 
-615 TSWHFFAV
+615 
-623 LALART
+623 
-629 DEEAQTFRNMIKKT
+629 
-643 IGNAEYKTILVID
+643 
-656 ALSSPLGLELFEEYV
+656 
-671 SYSAMSMYYNGNNNQ
+671 
-686 QSKDNARKAREV
+686 
-698 LDRTWRDRIH
+698 
-708 DGSFIVWSYANQDG
+708 
-722 EKATGAN
+722 
-729 AVHTIMQTVVLNPAL
+729 PAL

-781 FLAQVEQNAQKLP
+781 FLAQVEQNAQRLP

-959 FADADLPQA
+959 FADAGLPQA

>member
-1 MASKKYCEYFD
+1 MDDNRIVEQNRLYIEENAVSSVTVTCT
-12 VNESYFPCI
+12 SYFSQK
-21 DESAINAGAPWET
+21 DVAIGVKKLLH
-34 TYPQET
+34 
-40 FIDLLNSAEKMLGG
+40 DLEDGLSRN
-54 TTNRSIWIHGAYGT
+54 IHAI
-68 GKSQCAYALKKILE
+68 S
-82 VPNDELRAYWDRYEP
+82 
-97 LKKNKALLE
+97 
-106 KLIGHKEQG
+106 
-115 VLTAYRYA
+115 
-123 SGSITSPQLLFL
+123 
-135 AVQESIRAALDAVP
+135 ALDFSQSLVP
-149 GSYKGENT
+149 VSYIKTPFEAIQH
-157 LKESVIAWLTDSS
+157 VIPGVELTDSMGTTAQWEQFYQELLRC
-170 HNAFVNSLLQKPEW
+170 NGSLDKLFSRYDCADDFEEYIYEKCAGLEFKNW
-184 VSEFSQSSADEIIN
+184 VFYISLKQNYDRIQNDYLAYVVANTDCYEDLRIN
-198 SLRKRSDVSSL
+198 LLTGIVHIPRSDGRFHNLYTERKKLVKGFPESEIAAFIRENQIDP
-209 MESIFKMAEKEGIT
+209 MESIYRYTDNTKMEREAII
-223 ALSLTADSLC
+223 S
-233 AWIKDIVAQNHTK
+233 WVAQH
-246 VVLIWDEFSGFF
+246 G
-258 RQNRN
+258 
-263 SLDEFQKIVA
+263 
-273 LCQETHFYFVI
+273 Y
-284 VTHPITSI
+284 I
-292 AGASIS
+292 AE
-298 KDDPMSVVQQRYKQ
+298 
-312 IEITLPPNIAFE
+312 IENI
-324 LIGHAFSVIPAAK
+324 
-337 DQWEV
+337 
-342 MTGDLNSKISAS
+342 
-354 KIAVMKAAVVKS
+354 
-366 DSVMQHMLPIH
+366 
-377 PMAALVL
+377 
-384 KNIASAF
+384 
-391 QSNQRSMFDFIKTP
+391 
-405 KDLDVHAFQ
+405 
-414 WFIQNTRPDSDRS
+414 
-427 LLTVDMLWDFFY
+427 Y
-439 EKGKDYL
+439 
-446 TSDIKLILDTYPQQ
+446 
-460 TNLTEKEKVVLK
+460 
-472 TILIMQAVDQRL
+472 
-484 GGTIPVLKATD
+484 
-495 QNLSY
+495 
-500 AFEGDWDVYENEC
+500 
-513 KSIAKALVK
+513 
-522 KGVLIQTPIADGK
+522 
-535 QVYSAAVLAGD
+535 
-546 GAKIDRLKDEVRKNG
+546 
-561 TITKL
+561 
-566 VEEGTQLASALS
+566 
-578 LTPPLRLR
+578 
-586 YAVNT
+586 
-591 DTGALPVVTVTNFVK
+591 
-606 MMDQLKVKD
+606 
-615 TSWHFFAV
+615 
-623 LALART
+623 
-629 DEEAQTFRNMIKKT
+629 
-643 IGNAEYKTILVID
+643 
-656 ALSSPLGLELFEEYV
+656 
-671 SYSAMSMYYNGNNNQ
+671 
-686 QSKDNARKAREV
+686 
-698 LDRTWRDRIH
+698 
-708 DGSFIVWSYANQDG
+708 
-722 EKATGAN
+722 
-729 AVHTIMQTVVLNPAL
+729 PAL

>member
-1 MASKKYCEYFD
+1 MLCEAVKSYLANAKGVPFFYAVGDENYNQILSELKQNSVIVDRISDFCPKDDKFPDIDDVIDYFRTLD
-12 VNESYFPCI
+12 TDYRQNKHVLIGLGEYLALRGSAFAEKILRRLDKTTLGTARVVLLLRCVTQQVNALQMDDNRIVEQNRLYIEENAVSSVTVTCTSYFSQK
-21 DESAINAGAPWET
+21 DVAIGVKKLLH
-34 TYPQET
+34 
-40 FIDLLNSAEKMLGG
+40 DLEDGLSRN
-54 TTNRSIWIHGAYGT
+54 IHAI
-68 GKSQCAYALKKILE
+68 S
-82 VPNDELRAYWDRYEP
+82 
-97 LKKNKALLE
+97 
-106 KLIGHKEQG
+106 
-115 VLTAYRYA
+115 
-123 SGSITSPQLLFL
+123 
-135 AVQESIRAALDAVP
+135 ALDFSQSLVP
-149 GSYKGENT
+149 VSYIKTPFEAIQH
-157 LKESVIAWLTDSS
+157 VIPGVELTDSMGTTAQWEQFYQELLRC
-170 HNAFVNSLLQKPEW
+170 NGSLDKLFSRYDCADDFEEDIYEKCAGLEFKNW
-184 VSEFSQSSADEIIN
+184 VFYISLKQNYDRIQNDYLAYVVANTDCYEDLRIN
-198 SLRKRSDVSSL
+198 LLTGIVHIPRSDGRFHNLYTERKKLVKGFPESEIAAFIRENQIDP
-209 MESIFKMAEKEGIT
+209 MESIYRYTDNTKMEREAII
-223 ALSLTADSLC
+223 S
-233 AWIKDIVAQNHTK
+233 WVAQH
-246 VVLIWDEFSGFF
+246 G
-258 RQNRN
+258 
-263 SLDEFQKIVA
+263 
-273 LCQETHFYFVI
+273 Y
-284 VTHPITSI
+284 ITE
-292 AGASIS
+292 
-298 KDDPMSVVQQRYKQ
+298 
-312 IEITLPPNIAFE
+312 IEII
-324 LIGHAFSVIPAAK
+324 
-337 DQWEV
+337 
-342 MTGDLNSKISAS
+342 
-354 KIAVMKAAVVKS
+354 
-366 DSVMQHMLPIH
+366 
-377 PMAALVL
+377 
-384 KNIASAF
+384 
-391 QSNQRSMFDFIKTP
+391 
-405 KDLDVHAFQ
+405 
-414 WFIQNTRPDSDRS
+414 
-427 LLTVDMLWDFFY
+427 Y
-439 EKGKDYL
+439 
-446 TSDIKLILDTYPQQ
+446 
-460 TNLTEKEKVVLK
+460 
-472 TILIMQAVDQRL
+472 
-484 GGTIPVLKATD
+484 
-495 QNLSY
+495 
-500 AFEGDWDVYENEC
+500 
-513 KSIAKALVK
+513 
-522 KGVLIQTPIADGK
+522 
-535 QVYSAAVLAGD
+535 
-546 GAKIDRLKDEVRKNG
+546 
-561 TITKL
+561 
-566 VEEGTQLASALS
+566 
-578 LTPPLRLR
+578 
-586 YAVNT
+586 
-591 DTGALPVVTVTNFVK
+591 
-606 MMDQLKVKD
+606 
-615 TSWHFFAV
+615 
-623 LALART
+623 
-629 DEEAQTFRNMIKKT
+629 
-643 IGNAEYKTILVID
+643 
-656 ALSSPLGLELFEEYV
+656 
-671 SYSAMSMYYNGNNNQ
+671 
-686 QSKDNARKAREV
+686 
-698 LDRTWRDRIH
+698 
-708 DGSFIVWSYANQDG
+708 
-722 EKATGAN
+722 
-729 AVHTIMQTVVLNPAL
+729 PAL

-828 YIAIL
+828 YIVIL

>member
-1 MASKKYCEYFD
+1 MLCEAVKSYLANAKGVPFFYAVGDENYNQILSELKQNSVIVDRISDFCPKDDKFPDIDDVIDYFHTLD
-12 VNESYFPCI
+12 TDYRQNKHVLIGLGEYLALRGSAFAEKILRRLDKTTLGTARVVLLLRCVTQQVNALQMDDNRIVEQNRLYIEENAVSSVTVTCTSYFSQK
-21 DESAINAGAPWET
+21 DVAIGVKKLLH
-34 TYPQET
+34 
-40 FIDLLNSAEKMLGG
+40 DLEDGLSRN
-54 TTNRSIWIHGAYGT
+54 IHAI
-68 GKSQCAYALKKILE
+68 S
-82 VPNDELRAYWDRYEP
+82 
-97 LKKNKALLE
+97 
-106 KLIGHKEQG
+106 
-115 VLTAYRYA
+115 
-123 SGSITSPQLLFL
+123 
-135 AVQESIRAALDAVP
+135 ALDFSQSLVP
-149 GSYKGENT
+149 VSYIKTPFEAIQH
-157 LKESVIAWLTDSS
+157 VIPGVELTDSMGTTAQWEQFYQELLRC
-170 HNAFVNSLLQKPEW
+170 NGSLDKLFSRYDCADDFEEDIYEKCAGLEFKNW
-184 VSEFSQSSADEIIN
+184 VFYISLKQNYDRIQNDYLAYVVANTDCYEDLRIN
-198 SLRKRSDVSSL
+198 LLTGIVHIPRSDGRFHNLYTERKKLVKGFPESEIAAFIRENQIDP
-209 MESIFKMAEKEGIT
+209 MESIYRYTDNTKMEREAII
-223 ALSLTADSLC
+223 S
-233 AWIKDIVAQNHTK
+233 WVAQH
-246 VVLIWDEFSGFF
+246 G
-258 RQNRN
+258 
-263 SLDEFQKIVA
+263 
-273 LCQETHFYFVI
+273 Y
-284 VTHPITSI
+284 I
-292 AGASIS
+292 AE
-298 KDDPMSVVQQRYKQ
+298 
-312 IEITLPPNIAFE
+312 IEII
-324 LIGHAFSVIPAAK
+324 
-337 DQWEV
+337 
-342 MTGDLNSKISAS
+342 
-354 KIAVMKAAVVKS
+354 
-366 DSVMQHMLPIH
+366 
-377 PMAALVL
+377 
-384 KNIASAF
+384 
-391 QSNQRSMFDFIKTP
+391 
-405 KDLDVHAFQ
+405 
-414 WFIQNTRPDSDRS
+414 
-427 LLTVDMLWDFFY
+427 Y
-439 EKGKDYL
+439 
-446 TSDIKLILDTYPQQ
+446 
-460 TNLTEKEKVVLK
+460 
-472 TILIMQAVDQRL
+472 
-484 GGTIPVLKATD
+484 
-495 QNLSY
+495 
-500 AFEGDWDVYENEC
+500 
-513 KSIAKALVK
+513 
-522 KGVLIQTPIADGK
+522 
-535 QVYSAAVLAGD
+535 
-546 GAKIDRLKDEVRKNG
+546 
-561 TITKL
+561 
-566 VEEGTQLASALS
+566 
-578 LTPPLRLR
+578 
-586 YAVNT
+586 
-591 DTGALPVVTVTNFVK
+591 
-606 MMDQLKVKD
+606 
-615 TSWHFFAV
+615 
-623 LALART
+623 
-629 DEEAQTFRNMIKKT
+629 
-643 IGNAEYKTILVID
+643 
-656 ALSSPLGLELFEEYV
+656 
-671 SYSAMSMYYNGNNNQ
+671 
-686 QSKDNARKAREV
+686 
-698 LDRTWRDRIH
+698 
-708 DGSFIVWSYANQDG
+708 
-722 EKATGAN
+722 
-729 AVHTIMQTVVLNPAL
+729 PAL

>member
-1 MASKKYCEYFD
+1 MLCEAVKSYLANAKGVPFFYAVGDENYNQILSELKQNSVIVDRISDFCPKDDKFPDIDDVIDYFRTLD
-12 VNESYFPCI
+12 TDYRQNKHVLIGLGEYLALRGSAFAEKILRRLDKTTLGTARVVLLLRCVTQQVNALQMDDNRIVEQNRLYIEENAVSSVTVTCTSYFSQK
-21 DESAINAGAPWET
+21 DVAIGVKKLLH
-34 TYPQET
+34 
-40 FIDLLNSAEKMLGG
+40 DLEDGLSRN
-54 TTNRSIWIHGAYGT
+54 IHAI
-68 GKSQCAYALKKILE
+68 S
-82 VPNDELRAYWDRYEP
+82 
-97 LKKNKALLE
+97 
-106 KLIGHKEQG
+106 
-115 VLTAYRYA
+115 
-123 SGSITSPQLLFL
+123 
-135 AVQESIRAALDAVP
+135 ALDFSQSLVP
-149 GSYKGENT
+149 VSYIKTPFVAIQHVAPGVE
-157 LKESVIAWLTDSS
+157 LTDSMGTTAQWEQFYQELLRC
-170 HNAFVNSLLQKPEW
+170 NGSLDKLFSRYDCADDFEEDIYEKCAGLEFKNW
-184 VSEFSQSSADEIIN
+184 VFYISLKQNYDRIQNDYLAYVVANTDCYEDLRIN
-198 SLRKRSDVSSL
+198 LLTGIVHIPRSDGRFHNLYTERKKLVKGFPESEIAAFIRENQIDP
-209 MESIFKMAEKEGIT
+209 MESIYRYTDNTKMEREAII
-223 ALSLTADSLC
+223 S
-233 AWIKDIVAQNHTK
+233 WVAQH
-246 VVLIWDEFSGFF
+246 G
-258 RQNRN
+258 
-263 SLDEFQKIVA
+263 
-273 LCQETHFYFVI
+273 Y
-284 VTHPITSI
+284 I
-292 AGASIS
+292 AE
-298 KDDPMSVVQQRYKQ
+298 
-312 IEITLPPNIAFE
+312 IEII
-324 LIGHAFSVIPAAK
+324 
-337 DQWEV
+337 
-342 MTGDLNSKISAS
+342 
-354 KIAVMKAAVVKS
+354 
-366 DSVMQHMLPIH
+366 
-377 PMAALVL
+377 
-384 KNIASAF
+384 
-391 QSNQRSMFDFIKTP
+391 
-405 KDLDVHAFQ
+405 
-414 WFIQNTRPDSDRS
+414 
-427 LLTVDMLWDFFY
+427 Y
-439 EKGKDYL
+439 
-446 TSDIKLILDTYPQQ
+446 
-460 TNLTEKEKVVLK
+460 
-472 TILIMQAVDQRL
+472 
-484 GGTIPVLKATD
+484 
-495 QNLSY
+495 
-500 AFEGDWDVYENEC
+500 
-513 KSIAKALVK
+513 
-522 KGVLIQTPIADGK
+522 
-535 QVYSAAVLAGD
+535 
-546 GAKIDRLKDEVRKNG
+546 
-561 TITKL
+561 
-566 VEEGTQLASALS
+566 
-578 LTPPLRLR
+578 
-586 YAVNT
+586 
-591 DTGALPVVTVTNFVK
+591 
-606 MMDQLKVKD
+606 
-615 TSWHFFAV
+615 
-623 LALART
+623 
-629 DEEAQTFRNMIKKT
+629 
-643 IGNAEYKTILVID
+643 
-656 ALSSPLGLELFEEYV
+656 
-671 SYSAMSMYYNGNNNQ
+671 
-686 QSKDNARKAREV
+686 
-698 LDRTWRDRIH
+698 
-708 DGSFIVWSYANQDG
+708 
-722 EKATGAN
+722 
-729 AVHTIMQTVVLNPAL
+729 PAL

-875 DEIKHKEEGGYFY
+875 DEIKHKEKGGYFY

>member
-1 MASKKYCEYFD
+1 MLCEAVKSYLANAKGVPFFYAVGDENYNQILSELKQNSVIVDRISGFCPKDDKFPDIDDVIDYFRTLD
-12 VNESYFPCI
+12 TDYRQNKHVLIGLGEYLALRGSAFAEKILRRLDKTTLGTARVVLLLRCVTQQVNALQMDDNRIVEQNRLYIEENAVSSVTVTCTSYFSQK
-21 DESAINAGAPWET
+21 DVAIGVKKLLH
-34 TYPQET
+34 
-40 FIDLLNSAEKMLGG
+40 DLEDGLSRN
-54 TTNRSIWIHGAYGT
+54 IHAI
-68 GKSQCAYALKKILE
+68 S
-82 VPNDELRAYWDRYEP
+82 
-97 LKKNKALLE
+97 
-106 KLIGHKEQG
+106 
-115 VLTAYRYA
+115 
-123 SGSITSPQLLFL
+123 
-135 AVQESIRAALDAVP
+135 ALDFSQSLVP
-149 GSYKGENT
+149 VSYIKTPFEAIQH
-157 LKESVIAWLTDSS
+157 VIPGVELTDSMGTTAQWEQFYQELLRCNGLLDKLFS
-170 HNAFVNSLLQKPEW
+170 RYDCADDFEEDIYEKCAGLEFKNWVFYISLKQNYDRIQNDYLAYVVANTDCYE
-184 VSEFSQSSADEIIN
+184 DLRIN
-198 SLRKRSDVSSL
+198 LLTGIVHIPRSDGRFHNLYTERKKLVKGFPESEIAAFIRENQIDP
-209 MESIFKMAEKEGIT
+209 MESIYRYTDNTKMEREAII
-223 ALSLTADSLC
+223 S
-233 AWIKDIVAQNHTK
+233 WVAQH
-246 VVLIWDEFSGFF
+246 G
-258 RQNRN
+258 
-263 SLDEFQKIVA
+263 
-273 LCQETHFYFVI
+273 Y
-284 VTHPITSI
+284 I
-292 AGASIS
+292 AE
-298 KDDPMSVVQQRYKQ
+298 
-312 IEITLPPNIAFE
+312 IEII
-324 LIGHAFSVIPAAK
+324 
-337 DQWEV
+337 
-342 MTGDLNSKISAS
+342 
-354 KIAVMKAAVVKS
+354 
-366 DSVMQHMLPIH
+366 
-377 PMAALVL
+377 
-384 KNIASAF
+384 
-391 QSNQRSMFDFIKTP
+391 
-405 KDLDVHAFQ
+405 
-414 WFIQNTRPDSDRS
+414 
-427 LLTVDMLWDFFY
+427 Y
-439 EKGKDYL
+439 
-446 TSDIKLILDTYPQQ
+446 
-460 TNLTEKEKVVLK
+460 
-472 TILIMQAVDQRL
+472 
-484 GGTIPVLKATD
+484 
-495 QNLSY
+495 
-500 AFEGDWDVYENEC
+500 
-513 KSIAKALVK
+513 
-522 KGVLIQTPIADGK
+522 
-535 QVYSAAVLAGD
+535 
-546 GAKIDRLKDEVRKNG
+546 
-561 TITKL
+561 
-566 VEEGTQLASALS
+566 
-578 LTPPLRLR
+578 
-586 YAVNT
+586 
-591 DTGALPVVTVTNFVK
+591 
-606 MMDQLKVKD
+606 
-615 TSWHFFAV
+615 
-623 LALART
+623 
-629 DEEAQTFRNMIKKT
+629 
-643 IGNAEYKTILVID
+643 
-656 ALSSPLGLELFEEYV
+656 
-671 SYSAMSMYYNGNNNQ
+671 
-686 QSKDNARKAREV
+686 
-698 LDRTWRDRIH
+698 
-708 DGSFIVWSYANQDG
+708 
-722 EKATGAN
+722 
-729 AVHTIMQTVVLNPAL
+729 PAL

-781 FLAQVEQNAQKLP
+781 FLAQVEQNAQRLP

>member
-1 MASKKYCEYFD
+1 MKTEIKEKIMATNQKY
-12 VNESYFPCI
+12 
-21 DESAINAGAPWET
+21 
-34 TYPQET
+34 
-40 FIDLLNSAEKMLGG
+40 
-54 TTNRSIWIHGAYGT
+54 
-68 GKSQCAYALKKILE
+68 LKKFLTEEAPAKLE
-82 VPNDELRAYWDRYEP
+82 SQLEHMDWSYLDMIHNKEQQRGAFSP
-97 LKKNKALLE
+97 LAAMELLE
-106 KLIGHKEQG
+106 IEANKDK
-115 VLTAYRYA
+115 Y
-123 SGSITSPQLLFL
+123 L
-135 AVQESIRAALDAVP
+135 ATGLDAVKN
-149 GSYKGENT
+149 GKVGA
-157 LKESVIAWLTDSS
+157 I
-170 HNAFVNSLLQKPEW
+170 LL
-184 VSEFSQSSADEIIN
+184 
-198 SLRKRSDVSSL
+198 
-209 MESIFKMAEKEGIT
+209 
-223 ALSLTADSLC
+223 
-233 AWIKDIVAQNHTK
+233 
-246 VVLIWDEFSGFF
+246 
-258 RQNRN
+258 
-263 SLDEFQKIVA
+263 
-273 LCQETHFYFVI
+273 
-284 VTHPITSI
+284 
-292 AGASIS
+292 AGG
-298 KDDPMSVVQQRYKQ
+298 QG
-312 IEITLPPNIAFE
+312 T
-324 LIGHAFSVIPAAK
+324 
-337 DQWEV
+337 
-342 MTGDLNSKISAS
+342 
-354 KIAVMKAAVVKS
+354 
-366 DSVMQHMLPIH
+366 
-377 PMAALVL
+377 
-384 KNIASAF
+384 
-391 QSNQRSMFDFIKTP
+391 
-405 KDLDVHAFQ
+405 
-414 WFIQNTRPDSDRS
+414 
-427 LLTVDMLWDFFY
+427 
-439 EKGKDYL
+439 
-446 TSDIKLILDTYPQQ
+446 
-460 TNLTEKEKVVLK
+460 
-472 TILIMQAVDQRL
+472 RL
-484 GGTIPVLKATD
+484 GFDKAKGMFNIGKTKE
-495 QNLSY
+495 LY
-500 AFEGDWDVYENEC
+500 IFEQL
-513 KSIAKALVK
+513 IA
-522 KGVLIQTPIADGK
+522 
-535 QVYSAAVLAGD
+535 
-546 GAKIDRLKDEVRKNG
+546 N
-561 TITKL
+561 
-566 VEEGTQLASALS
+566 
-578 LTPPLRLR
+578 
-586 YAVNT
+586 
-591 DTGALPVVTVTNFVK
+591 
-606 MMDQLKVKD
+606 
-615 TSWHFFAV
+615 
-623 LALART
+623 
-629 DEEAQTFRNMIKKT
+629 
-643 IGNAEYKTILVID
+643 
-656 ALSSPLGLELFEEYV
+656 
-671 SYSAMSMYYNGNNNQ
+671 
-686 QSKDNARKAREV
+686 
-698 LDRTWRDRIH
+698 
-708 DGSFIVWSYANQDG
+708 
-722 EKATGAN
+722 
-729 AVHTIMQTVVLNPAL
+729 
-744 AQYLG
+744 
-749 EYVFDCG
+749 
-756 GLSDELTKYFKQYR
+756 

>member
-1 MASKKYCEYFD
+1 MLCEAVKSYLANAKGVPFFYAVGDENYNQILSELKQNSVIVDRISDFCPKDDKFPDIDDVIDYFRTLD
-12 VNESYFPCI
+12 TDYRQNKHVLIGLGEYLALRGSAFAEKILRRLDKTTLGTARVVLLLRCVTQQVNALQMDDNRIVEQNRLYIEENAVSSVTVTCTSYFSQK
-21 DESAINAGAPWET
+21 DVAIGVKKLLH
-34 TYPQET
+34 
-40 FIDLLNSAEKMLGG
+40 DLEDGLSRN
-54 TTNRSIWIHGAYGT
+54 IHAI
-68 GKSQCAYALKKILE
+68 S
-82 VPNDELRAYWDRYEP
+82 
-97 LKKNKALLE
+97 
-106 KLIGHKEQG
+106 
-115 VLTAYRYA
+115 
-123 SGSITSPQLLFL
+123 
-135 AVQESIRAALDAVP
+135 ALDFSQSLVP
-149 GSYKGENT
+149 VSYIKTPFEAIQH
-157 LKESVIAWLTDSS
+157 VIPGVELTDSMGTTAQWEQFYQELLRC
-170 HNAFVNSLLQKPEW
+170 NGSLDKLFSRYDCADDFEEDIYEKCAGLEFKNW
-184 VSEFSQSSADEIIN
+184 VFYISLKQNYDRIQNDYLAYVVANTDCYEDLRIN
-198 SLRKRSDVSSL
+198 LLTGIVHIPRSDGRFHNLYTERKKLVKGFPESEITAFIRENQIDP
-209 MESIFKMAEKEGIT
+209 MESIYRYTDNTKMEREAII
-223 ALSLTADSLC
+223 S
-233 AWIKDIVAQNHTK
+233 WVAQH
-246 VVLIWDEFSGFF
+246 G
-258 RQNRN
+258 
-263 SLDEFQKIVA
+263 
-273 LCQETHFYFVI
+273 Y
-284 VTHPITSI
+284 I
-292 AGASIS
+292 AE
-298 KDDPMSVVQQRYKQ
+298 
-312 IEITLPPNIAFE
+312 IENI
-324 LIGHAFSVIPAAK
+324 
-337 DQWEV
+337 
-342 MTGDLNSKISAS
+342 
-354 KIAVMKAAVVKS
+354 
-366 DSVMQHMLPIH
+366 
-377 PMAALVL
+377 
-384 KNIASAF
+384 
-391 QSNQRSMFDFIKTP
+391 
-405 KDLDVHAFQ
+405 
-414 WFIQNTRPDSDRS
+414 
-427 LLTVDMLWDFFY
+427 Y
-439 EKGKDYL
+439 
-446 TSDIKLILDTYPQQ
+446 
-460 TNLTEKEKVVLK
+460 
-472 TILIMQAVDQRL
+472 
-484 GGTIPVLKATD
+484 
-495 QNLSY
+495 
-500 AFEGDWDVYENEC
+500 
-513 KSIAKALVK
+513 
-522 KGVLIQTPIADGK
+522 
-535 QVYSAAVLAGD
+535 
-546 GAKIDRLKDEVRKNG
+546 
-561 TITKL
+561 
-566 VEEGTQLASALS
+566 
-578 LTPPLRLR
+578 
-586 YAVNT
+586 
-591 DTGALPVVTVTNFVK
+591 
-606 MMDQLKVKD
+606 
-615 TSWHFFAV
+615 
-623 LALART
+623 
-629 DEEAQTFRNMIKKT
+629 
-643 IGNAEYKTILVID
+643 
-656 ALSSPLGLELFEEYV
+656 
-671 SYSAMSMYYNGNNNQ
+671 
-686 QSKDNARKAREV
+686 
-698 LDRTWRDRIH
+698 
-708 DGSFIVWSYANQDG
+708 
-722 EKATGAN
+722 
-729 AVHTIMQTVVLNPAL
+729 PAL

>member
-1 MASKKYCEYFD
+1 MLCEAVKSYLANAKGVPFFYAVGDENYNQILSELKQNSVIVDRISDFCPKDDKFPDIDDVIDYFRTLD
-12 VNESYFPCI
+12 TDYRQNKHVLIGLGEYLALRGSAFAEKILRRLDKTTLGTARVVLLLRCVTQQVNALQMDDNRIVEQNRLYIEENAVSSVTVTCTSYFSQK
-21 DESAINAGAPWET
+21 DVAIGVKKLLH
-34 TYPQET
+34 
-40 FIDLLNSAEKMLGG
+40 DLEDGLSRN
-54 TTNRSIWIHGAYGT
+54 IHAI
-68 GKSQCAYALKKILE
+68 S
-82 VPNDELRAYWDRYEP
+82 
-97 LKKNKALLE
+97 
-106 KLIGHKEQG
+106 
-115 VLTAYRYA
+115 
-123 SGSITSPQLLFL
+123 
-135 AVQESIRAALDAVP
+135 ALDFSQSLVP
-149 GSYKGENT
+149 VSYIKTPFEAIQH
-157 LKESVIAWLTDSS
+157 VIPGVELTDSMGTTAQWEQFYQELLRCNGLLDKLFS
-170 HNAFVNSLLQKPEW
+170 RYDCADDFEEDIYEKCAGLEFKNWVFYISLKQNYDRIQNDYLAYVVANTDCYE
-184 VSEFSQSSADEIIN
+184 DLRIN
-198 SLRKRSDVSSL
+198 LLTGIVHIPRSDGRFHNLYTERKKLVKGFPESEIAAFIRENQIDP
-209 MESIFKMAEKEGIT
+209 MESIYRYTDNTKMEREAII
-223 ALSLTADSLC
+223 S
-233 AWIKDIVAQNHTK
+233 WVAQH
-246 VVLIWDEFSGFF
+246 G
-258 RQNRN
+258 
-263 SLDEFQKIVA
+263 
-273 LCQETHFYFVI
+273 Y
-284 VTHPITSI
+284 I
-292 AGASIS
+292 AE
-298 KDDPMSVVQQRYKQ
+298 
-312 IEITLPPNIAFE
+312 IEII
-324 LIGHAFSVIPAAK
+324 
-337 DQWEV
+337 
-342 MTGDLNSKISAS
+342 
-354 KIAVMKAAVVKS
+354 
-366 DSVMQHMLPIH
+366 
-377 PMAALVL
+377 
-384 KNIASAF
+384 
-391 QSNQRSMFDFIKTP
+391 
-405 KDLDVHAFQ
+405 
-414 WFIQNTRPDSDRS
+414 
-427 LLTVDMLWDFFY
+427 Y
-439 EKGKDYL
+439 
-446 TSDIKLILDTYPQQ
+446 
-460 TNLTEKEKVVLK
+460 
-472 TILIMQAVDQRL
+472 
-484 GGTIPVLKATD
+484 
-495 QNLSY
+495 
-500 AFEGDWDVYENEC
+500 
-513 KSIAKALVK
+513 
-522 KGVLIQTPIADGK
+522 
-535 QVYSAAVLAGD
+535 
-546 GAKIDRLKDEVRKNG
+546 
-561 TITKL
+561 
-566 VEEGTQLASALS
+566 
-578 LTPPLRLR
+578 
-586 YAVNT
+586 
-591 DTGALPVVTVTNFVK
+591 
-606 MMDQLKVKD
+606 
-615 TSWHFFAV
+615 
-623 LALART
+623 
-629 DEEAQTFRNMIKKT
+629 
-643 IGNAEYKTILVID
+643 
-656 ALSSPLGLELFEEYV
+656 
-671 SYSAMSMYYNGNNNQ
+671 
-686 QSKDNARKAREV
+686 
-698 LDRTWRDRIH
+698 
-708 DGSFIVWSYANQDG
+708 
-722 EKATGAN
+722 
-729 AVHTIMQTVVLNPAL
+729 PAL

-781 FLAQVEQNAQKLP
+781 FLAQVEQNAQRLP

-1007 TLSLKKQCDLI
+1007 TLLLKKQCDLI

>member
-1 MASKKYCEYFD
+1 MLCEAVKSYLANAKGVPFFYAVGDENYNQILSELKQNSVIVDRISDFCPKDDKFPDIDDVIDYFRTLD
-12 VNESYFPCI
+12 TDYRQNKHVLIGLGEYLALRGSAFAEKILRRLDKTTLGTARVVLLLRCVTQQVNALQMDDNRIVEQNRLYIEENAVSSVTVTCTSYFSQK
-21 DESAINAGAPWET
+21 DVAIGVKKLLH
-34 TYPQET
+34 
-40 FIDLLNSAEKMLGG
+40 DLEDGLSRN
-54 TTNRSIWIHGAYGT
+54 IHAI
-68 GKSQCAYALKKILE
+68 S
-82 VPNDELRAYWDRYEP
+82 
-97 LKKNKALLE
+97 
-106 KLIGHKEQG
+106 
-115 VLTAYRYA
+115 
-123 SGSITSPQLLFL
+123 
-135 AVQESIRAALDAVP
+135 ALDFSQSLVP
-149 GSYKGENT
+149 VSYIKTPFEAIQH
-157 LKESVIAWLTDSS
+157 VIPGVELTDSMGTTAQWEQFYQELLRC
-170 HNAFVNSLLQKPEW
+170 NGSLDKLFSRYDCADDFEEDIYEKCAGLEFKNW
-184 VSEFSQSSADEIIN
+184 VFYISLKQNYDRIQNDYLAYVVANTDCYEDLRIN
-198 SLRKRSDVSSL
+198 LLTGIVHIPRSDGRFHNLYTERKKLVKGFPESEIAAFIRENQIDP
-209 MESIFKMAEKEGIT
+209 MESIYRYTDNTKMEREAII
-223 ALSLTADSLC
+223 S
-233 AWIKDIVAQNHTK
+233 WVAQH
-246 VVLIWDEFSGFF
+246 G
-258 RQNRN
+258 
-263 SLDEFQKIVA
+263 
-273 LCQETHFYFVI
+273 Y
-284 VTHPITSI
+284 ITE
-292 AGASIS
+292 
-298 KDDPMSVVQQRYKQ
+298 
-312 IEITLPPNIAFE
+312 IEII
-324 LIGHAFSVIPAAK
+324 
-337 DQWEV
+337 
-342 MTGDLNSKISAS
+342 
-354 KIAVMKAAVVKS
+354 
-366 DSVMQHMLPIH
+366 
-377 PMAALVL
+377 
-384 KNIASAF
+384 
-391 QSNQRSMFDFIKTP
+391 
-405 KDLDVHAFQ
+405 
-414 WFIQNTRPDSDRS
+414 
-427 LLTVDMLWDFFY
+427 Y
-439 EKGKDYL
+439 
-446 TSDIKLILDTYPQQ
+446 
-460 TNLTEKEKVVLK
+460 
-472 TILIMQAVDQRL
+472 
-484 GGTIPVLKATD
+484 
-495 QNLSY
+495 
-500 AFEGDWDVYENEC
+500 
-513 KSIAKALVK
+513 
-522 KGVLIQTPIADGK
+522 
-535 QVYSAAVLAGD
+535 
-546 GAKIDRLKDEVRKNG
+546 
-561 TITKL
+561 
-566 VEEGTQLASALS
+566 
-578 LTPPLRLR
+578 
-586 YAVNT
+586 
-591 DTGALPVVTVTNFVK
+591 
-606 MMDQLKVKD
+606 
-615 TSWHFFAV
+615 
-623 LALART
+623 
-629 DEEAQTFRNMIKKT
+629 
-643 IGNAEYKTILVID
+643 
-656 ALSSPLGLELFEEYV
+656 
-671 SYSAMSMYYNGNNNQ
+671 
-686 QSKDNARKAREV
+686 
-698 LDRTWRDRIH
+698 
-708 DGSFIVWSYANQDG
+708 
-722 EKATGAN
+722 
-729 AVHTIMQTVVLNPAL
+729 PAL

-1071 NLYDMRRAKKNV
+1071 NLYDMRRTKKNV

>member
-1 MASKKYCEYFD
+1 MLCEAVKSYLANAKGVPFFYAVGDENYNQILSELKQNSVIVDRISDFCPKDDKFPDIDDVIDYFRTLD
-12 VNESYFPCI
+12 TDYRQNKHVLIGLGEYLALRGSAFAEKILRRLDKTTLGTARVVLLLRCVTQQVNALQMDDNRIVEQNRLYIEENAVSSVTVTCTSYFSQK
-21 DESAINAGAPWET
+21 DVAIGVKKLLH
-34 TYPQET
+34 
-40 FIDLLNSAEKMLGG
+40 DLEDGLSRN
-54 TTNRSIWIHGAYGT
+54 IHAI
-68 GKSQCAYALKKILE
+68 S
-82 VPNDELRAYWDRYEP
+82 
-97 LKKNKALLE
+97 
-106 KLIGHKEQG
+106 
-115 VLTAYRYA
+115 
-123 SGSITSPQLLFL
+123 
-135 AVQESIRAALDAVP
+135 ALDFSQSLVP
-149 GSYKGENT
+149 VSYIKTPFEAIQH
-157 LKESVIAWLTDSS
+157 VIPGVELTDSMGTTAQWEQFYQELLIC
-170 HNAFVNSLLQKPEW
+170 NGSLDKLFSRYDCADDFEEDIYEKCAGLEFKNW
-184 VSEFSQSSADEIIN
+184 VFYISLKQNYDRIQNDYLAYVVANTDCYEDLRIN
-198 SLRKRSDVSSL
+198 LLTGIVHIPRSDGRFHNLYTERKKLVKGFPESEIAAFIRENQIDP
-209 MESIFKMAEKEGIT
+209 MESIYRYTDNTKMEREAII
-223 ALSLTADSLC
+223 S
-233 AWIKDIVAQNHTK
+233 WVAQH
-246 VVLIWDEFSGFF
+246 G
-258 RQNRN
+258 
-263 SLDEFQKIVA
+263 
-273 LCQETHFYFVI
+273 Y
-284 VTHPITSI
+284 I
-292 AGASIS
+292 AE
-298 KDDPMSVVQQRYKQ
+298 
-312 IEITLPPNIAFE
+312 IEII
-324 LIGHAFSVIPAAK
+324 
-337 DQWEV
+337 
-342 MTGDLNSKISAS
+342 
-354 KIAVMKAAVVKS
+354 
-366 DSVMQHMLPIH
+366 
-377 PMAALVL
+377 
-384 KNIASAF
+384 
-391 QSNQRSMFDFIKTP
+391 
-405 KDLDVHAFQ
+405 
-414 WFIQNTRPDSDRS
+414 
-427 LLTVDMLWDFFY
+427 Y
-439 EKGKDYL
+439 
-446 TSDIKLILDTYPQQ
+446 
-460 TNLTEKEKVVLK
+460 
-472 TILIMQAVDQRL
+472 
-484 GGTIPVLKATD
+484 
-495 QNLSY
+495 
-500 AFEGDWDVYENEC
+500 
-513 KSIAKALVK
+513 
-522 KGVLIQTPIADGK
+522 
-535 QVYSAAVLAGD
+535 
-546 GAKIDRLKDEVRKNG
+546 
-561 TITKL
+561 
-566 VEEGTQLASALS
+566 
-578 LTPPLRLR
+578 
-586 YAVNT
+586 
-591 DTGALPVVTVTNFVK
+591 
-606 MMDQLKVKD
+606 
-615 TSWHFFAV
+615 
-623 LALART
+623 
-629 DEEAQTFRNMIKKT
+629 
-643 IGNAEYKTILVID
+643 
-656 ALSSPLGLELFEEYV
+656 
-671 SYSAMSMYYNGNNNQ
+671 
-686 QSKDNARKAREV
+686 
-698 LDRTWRDRIH
+698 
-708 DGSFIVWSYANQDG
+708 
-722 EKATGAN
+722 
-729 AVHTIMQTVVLNPAL
+729 PAL

-1071 NLYDMRRAKKNV
+1071 NLYGMRRAKKNV

>member
-1 MASKKYCEYFD
+1 MLCEAVKSYLANAKGVPFFYAVGDENYNQILSELKQNSVIVDRISDFCPKDDKFPDIDDVIDYFRTLDTDYRQNKHVLIGLGEYLALRGSAFAEKILRRLDKKTLGTARVVLLLRCVTQQ
-12 VNESYFPCI
+12 VNALQMDDNRIVEQNRLYIEENAVSSVTVTCTSYFSQK
-21 DESAINAGAPWET
+21 DVAIGVKKLLH
-34 TYPQET
+34 
-40 FIDLLNSAEKMLGG
+40 DLEDGLSRN
-54 TTNRSIWIHGAYGT
+54 IHAI
-68 GKSQCAYALKKILE
+68 S
-82 VPNDELRAYWDRYEP
+82 
-97 LKKNKALLE
+97 
-106 KLIGHKEQG
+106 
-115 VLTAYRYA
+115 
-123 SGSITSPQLLFL
+123 
-135 AVQESIRAALDAVP
+135 ALDFSQSLVP
-149 GSYKGENT
+149 VSYIKTPFEAIQH
-157 LKESVIAWLTDSS
+157 VIPGVELTDSMGTTAQWEQFYQELLRC
-170 HNAFVNSLLQKPEW
+170 NRSLDKLFSRYDCADDFEEDIYEKCAGLEFKNW
-184 VSEFSQSSADEIIN
+184 VFYISLKQNYDRIQNDYLAYVVANTDCYEDLRIN
-198 SLRKRSDVSSL
+198 LLTGIVHIPRSDGRFHNLYTERKKLVKGFPESEIAAFIRENQIDP
-209 MESIFKMAEKEGIT
+209 MESIYRYTDNTKMEREAII
-223 ALSLTADSLC
+223 S
-233 AWIKDIVAQNHTK
+233 WVAQH
-246 VVLIWDEFSGFF
+246 G
-258 RQNRN
+258 
-263 SLDEFQKIVA
+263 
-273 LCQETHFYFVI
+273 Y
-284 VTHPITSI
+284 I
-292 AGASIS
+292 AE
-298 KDDPMSVVQQRYKQ
+298 
-312 IEITLPPNIAFE
+312 IEII
-324 LIGHAFSVIPAAK
+324 
-337 DQWEV
+337 
-342 MTGDLNSKISAS
+342 
-354 KIAVMKAAVVKS
+354 
-366 DSVMQHMLPIH
+366 
-377 PMAALVL
+377 
-384 KNIASAF
+384 
-391 QSNQRSMFDFIKTP
+391 
-405 KDLDVHAFQ
+405 
-414 WFIQNTRPDSDRS
+414 
-427 LLTVDMLWDFFY
+427 Y
-439 EKGKDYL
+439 
-446 TSDIKLILDTYPQQ
+446 
-460 TNLTEKEKVVLK
+460 
-472 TILIMQAVDQRL
+472 
-484 GGTIPVLKATD
+484 
-495 QNLSY
+495 
-500 AFEGDWDVYENEC
+500 
-513 KSIAKALVK
+513 
-522 KGVLIQTPIADGK
+522 
-535 QVYSAAVLAGD
+535 
-546 GAKIDRLKDEVRKNG
+546 
-561 TITKL
+561 
-566 VEEGTQLASALS
+566 
-578 LTPPLRLR
+578 
-586 YAVNT
+586 
-591 DTGALPVVTVTNFVK
+591 
-606 MMDQLKVKD
+606 
-615 TSWHFFAV
+615 
-623 LALART
+623 
-629 DEEAQTFRNMIKKT
+629 
-643 IGNAEYKTILVID
+643 
-656 ALSSPLGLELFEEYV
+656 
-671 SYSAMSMYYNGNNNQ
+671 
-686 QSKDNARKAREV
+686 
-698 LDRTWRDRIH
+698 
-708 DGSFIVWSYANQDG
+708 
-722 EKATGAN
+722 
-729 AVHTIMQTVVLNPAL
+729 PAL

-1094 GTVHFDIK
+1094 GSVHFDIK

>member
-1 MASKKYCEYFD
+1 MLCEAVKSYLANAKGVPFFYAVGDENYNQILSELKQNSVIVDRISDFCPKDDKFPDIDDVIDYFRTLD
-12 VNESYFPCI
+12 TDYRQNKHALIGLGEYLALRGSAFAEKILRRLDKTTLGTARVVLLLRCVTQQVNALQMDDNRIVEQNRLYIEENAVSSVTVTCTSYFSQK
-21 DESAINAGAPWET
+21 DVAIGVKKLLH
-34 TYPQET
+34 
-40 FIDLLNSAEKMLGG
+40 DLEDGLSRN
-54 TTNRSIWIHGAYGT
+54 IHAI
-68 GKSQCAYALKKILE
+68 S
-82 VPNDELRAYWDRYEP
+82 
-97 LKKNKALLE
+97 
-106 KLIGHKEQG
+106 
-115 VLTAYRYA
+115 
-123 SGSITSPQLLFL
+123 
-135 AVQESIRAALDAVP
+135 ALDFSQSLVP
-149 GSYKGENT
+149 VSYIKTPFEAIQH
-157 LKESVIAWLTDSS
+157 VIPGVELTDSMGTTAQWEQFYQELLRC
-170 HNAFVNSLLQKPEW
+170 NGSLDKLFSRYDCADDFEEDIYEKCAGLEFKNW
-184 VSEFSQSSADEIIN
+184 VFYISLKQNYDRIQNDYLAYVVANTDCYEDLRIN
-198 SLRKRSDVSSL
+198 LLTGIVHIPRSDGRFHNLYTERKKLVKGFPESEIAAFIRENQIDP
-209 MESIFKMAEKEGIT
+209 MESIYRYMDNTKMEREAII
-223 ALSLTADSLC
+223 S
-233 AWIKDIVAQNHTK
+233 WVAQH
-246 VVLIWDEFSGFF
+246 G
-258 RQNRN
+258 
-263 SLDEFQKIVA
+263 
-273 LCQETHFYFVI
+273 Y
-284 VTHPITSI
+284 I
-292 AGASIS
+292 AE
-298 KDDPMSVVQQRYKQ
+298 
-312 IEITLPPNIAFE
+312 IEII
-324 LIGHAFSVIPAAK
+324 
-337 DQWEV
+337 
-342 MTGDLNSKISAS
+342 
-354 KIAVMKAAVVKS
+354 
-366 DSVMQHMLPIH
+366 
-377 PMAALVL
+377 
-384 KNIASAF
+384 
-391 QSNQRSMFDFIKTP
+391 
-405 KDLDVHAFQ
+405 
-414 WFIQNTRPDSDRS
+414 
-427 LLTVDMLWDFFY
+427 Y
-439 EKGKDYL
+439 
-446 TSDIKLILDTYPQQ
+446 
-460 TNLTEKEKVVLK
+460 
-472 TILIMQAVDQRL
+472 
-484 GGTIPVLKATD
+484 
-495 QNLSY
+495 
-500 AFEGDWDVYENEC
+500 
-513 KSIAKALVK
+513 
-522 KGVLIQTPIADGK
+522 
-535 QVYSAAVLAGD
+535 
-546 GAKIDRLKDEVRKNG
+546 
-561 TITKL
+561 
-566 VEEGTQLASALS
+566 
-578 LTPPLRLR
+578 
-586 YAVNT
+586 
-591 DTGALPVVTVTNFVK
+591 
-606 MMDQLKVKD
+606 
-615 TSWHFFAV
+615 
-623 LALART
+623 
-629 DEEAQTFRNMIKKT
+629 
-643 IGNAEYKTILVID
+643 
-656 ALSSPLGLELFEEYV
+656 
-671 SYSAMSMYYNGNNNQ
+671 
-686 QSKDNARKAREV
+686 
-698 LDRTWRDRIH
+698 
-708 DGSFIVWSYANQDG
+708 
-722 EKATGAN
+722 
-729 AVHTIMQTVVLNPAL
+729 PAL

-875 DEIKHKEEGGYFY
+875 DEIKHKDEGGYFY

>member
-1 MASKKYCEYFD
+1 MLCEAVKSYLANAKGVPFFYAVGDENYNQILSELKQNSVIVDRISDFCPKDDKFPDIDDVIDYFRTLD
-12 VNESYFPCI
+12 KDYRQYKHVLIGLGEYLALRGSAFAEKILRRLDKTTLGTARVVLLLRCVTQQVNALQMDDNRIVEQNRLYIEENAVSSVTVTCTSYFSQK
-21 DESAINAGAPWET
+21 DVAIGVKKLLH
-34 TYPQET
+34 
-40 FIDLLNSAEKMLGG
+40 DLEDGLSRN
-54 TTNRSIWIHGAYGT
+54 IHAI
-68 GKSQCAYALKKILE
+68 S
-82 VPNDELRAYWDRYEP
+82 
-97 LKKNKALLE
+97 
-106 KLIGHKEQG
+106 
-115 VLTAYRYA
+115 
-123 SGSITSPQLLFL
+123 
-135 AVQESIRAALDAVP
+135 ALDFSQSLVP
-149 GSYKGENT
+149 VSYIKTPFEAIQH
-157 LKESVIAWLTDSS
+157 VIPGVELTDSMGTTAQWEQFYQELLRCNGS
-170 HNAFVNSLLQKPEW
+170 LDKLFSRYDCADDFEEDIYEKCAGLEFKNWVFYISLKQIYDSIHNEYLAYVVANTDCFEELRTNLLTGVVHIP
-184 VSEFSQSSADEIIN
+184 
-198 SLRKRSDVSSL
+198 RSDGRFHNLYTERKKLVKGFPESEIAAFIRENQIDP
-209 MESIFKMAEKEGIT
+209 MESIYRYTDNTKMEREAII
-223 ALSLTADSLC
+223 S
-233 AWIKDIVAQNHTK
+233 WVAQH
-246 VVLIWDEFSGFF
+246 G
-258 RQNRN
+258 
-263 SLDEFQKIVA
+263 
-273 LCQETHFYFVI
+273 Y
-284 VTHPITSI
+284 I
-292 AGASIS
+292 AE
-298 KDDPMSVVQQRYKQ
+298 
-312 IEITLPPNIAFE
+312 IEII
-324 LIGHAFSVIPAAK
+324 
-337 DQWEV
+337 
-342 MTGDLNSKISAS
+342 
-354 KIAVMKAAVVKS
+354 
-366 DSVMQHMLPIH
+366 
-377 PMAALVL
+377 
-384 KNIASAF
+384 
-391 QSNQRSMFDFIKTP
+391 
-405 KDLDVHAFQ
+405 
-414 WFIQNTRPDSDRS
+414 
-427 LLTVDMLWDFFY
+427 Y
-439 EKGKDYL
+439 
-446 TSDIKLILDTYPQQ
+446 
-460 TNLTEKEKVVLK
+460 
-472 TILIMQAVDQRL
+472 
-484 GGTIPVLKATD
+484 
-495 QNLSY
+495 
-500 AFEGDWDVYENEC
+500 
-513 KSIAKALVK
+513 
-522 KGVLIQTPIADGK
+522 
-535 QVYSAAVLAGD
+535 
-546 GAKIDRLKDEVRKNG
+546 
-561 TITKL
+561 
-566 VEEGTQLASALS
+566 
-578 LTPPLRLR
+578 
-586 YAVNT
+586 
-591 DTGALPVVTVTNFVK
+591 
-606 MMDQLKVKD
+606 
-615 TSWHFFAV
+615 
-623 LALART
+623 
-629 DEEAQTFRNMIKKT
+629 
-643 IGNAEYKTILVID
+643 
-656 ALSSPLGLELFEEYV
+656 
-671 SYSAMSMYYNGNNNQ
+671 
-686 QSKDNARKAREV
+686 
-698 LDRTWRDRIH
+698 
-708 DGSFIVWSYANQDG
+708 
-722 EKATGAN
+722 
-729 AVHTIMQTVVLNPAL
+729 PAL

>member
-1 MASKKYCEYFD
+1 MLCEAVKSYLANAKGVPFFYAVGDENYNQILSELKQNSVIVDRISDFCPKDDKFPDIDDVIDYFRTLD
-12 VNESYFPCI
+12 TDYRQNKHVLIGLGEYLALRGSAFAEKILRRLDKTTLGTARVVLLLRCVTQQVNALQMDDNRIVEQNRLYIEENAVSSVTVTCTSYFSQK
-21 DESAINAGAPWET
+21 DVAIGVKKLLH
-34 TYPQET
+34 
-40 FIDLLNSAEKMLGG
+40 DLEDGLSRN
-54 TTNRSIWIHGAYGT
+54 IHAI
-68 GKSQCAYALKKILE
+68 S
-82 VPNDELRAYWDRYEP
+82 
-97 LKKNKALLE
+97 
-106 KLIGHKEQG
+106 
-115 VLTAYRYA
+115 
-123 SGSITSPQLLFL
+123 
-135 AVQESIRAALDAVP
+135 ALDFSQSLVP
-149 GSYKGENT
+149 VSYIKTPFEAIHH
-157 LKESVIAWLTDSS
+157 VIPGVELTDSMGTTAQWEQFYQELLRC
-170 HNAFVNSLLQKPEW
+170 NGSLDKLFSRYDCADDFEEDIYEKCAGLEFKNW
-184 VSEFSQSSADEIIN
+184 VFYISLKQNYDRIQNDYLAYVVANTDCYEDLRIN
-198 SLRKRSDVSSL
+198 LLTGIVHIPRSDGRFHNLYTERKKLVKGFPESEIAAFIRENQIDP
-209 MESIFKMAEKEGIT
+209 MESIYRYTDNTKMEREAII
-223 ALSLTADSLC
+223 S
-233 AWIKDIVAQNHTK
+233 WVAQH
-246 VVLIWDEFSGFF
+246 G
-258 RQNRN
+258 
-263 SLDEFQKIVA
+263 
-273 LCQETHFYFVI
+273 Y
-284 VTHPITSI
+284 I
-292 AGASIS
+292 AE
-298 KDDPMSVVQQRYKQ
+298 
-312 IEITLPPNIAFE
+312 IEII
-324 LIGHAFSVIPAAK
+324 
-337 DQWEV
+337 
-342 MTGDLNSKISAS
+342 
-354 KIAVMKAAVVKS
+354 
-366 DSVMQHMLPIH
+366 
-377 PMAALVL
+377 
-384 KNIASAF
+384 
-391 QSNQRSMFDFIKTP
+391 
-405 KDLDVHAFQ
+405 
-414 WFIQNTRPDSDRS
+414 
-427 LLTVDMLWDFFY
+427 Y
-439 EKGKDYL
+439 
-446 TSDIKLILDTYPQQ
+446 
-460 TNLTEKEKVVLK
+460 
-472 TILIMQAVDQRL
+472 
-484 GGTIPVLKATD
+484 
-495 QNLSY
+495 
-500 AFEGDWDVYENEC
+500 
-513 KSIAKALVK
+513 
-522 KGVLIQTPIADGK
+522 
-535 QVYSAAVLAGD
+535 
-546 GAKIDRLKDEVRKNG
+546 
-561 TITKL
+561 
-566 VEEGTQLASALS
+566 
-578 LTPPLRLR
+578 
-586 YAVNT
+586 
-591 DTGALPVVTVTNFVK
+591 
-606 MMDQLKVKD
+606 
-615 TSWHFFAV
+615 
-623 LALART
+623 
-629 DEEAQTFRNMIKKT
+629 
-643 IGNAEYKTILVID
+643 
-656 ALSSPLGLELFEEYV
+656 
-671 SYSAMSMYYNGNNNQ
+671 
-686 QSKDNARKAREV
+686 
-698 LDRTWRDRIH
+698 
-708 DGSFIVWSYANQDG
+708 
-722 EKATGAN
+722 
-729 AVHTIMQTVVLNPAL
+729 PAL

-781 FLAQVEQNAQKLP
+781 FLAQVEQNAQRLP

-842 VDIAYVELPTI
+842 VDIAYVELQTI

>member
-1 MASKKYCEYFD
+1 MLCEAVKSYLANAKGVPFFYAVGDENYNQILSELKQNSVIVDRISDFCPKDDKFPDIDDVIDYFRTLD
-12 VNESYFPCI
+12 TDYRQNKHVLIGLGEYLALRGSAFAEKILRRLDKTTLGTARVVLLLRCVTQQVNALQMDDNRIVEQNRLYIEENAVSSVTVTCTSYFSQK
-21 DESAINAGAPWET
+21 DVAIGVKKLLH
-34 TYPQET
+34 
-40 FIDLLNSAEKMLGG
+40 DLEDGLSRN
-54 TTNRSIWIHGAYGT
+54 IHAI
-68 GKSQCAYALKKILE
+68 S
-82 VPNDELRAYWDRYEP
+82 
-97 LKKNKALLE
+97 
-106 KLIGHKEQG
+106 
-115 VLTAYRYA
+115 
-123 SGSITSPQLLFL
+123 
-135 AVQESIRAALDAVP
+135 ALDFSQSLVP
-149 GSYKGENT
+149 VSYIKTPFEAIQH
-157 LKESVIAWLTDSS
+157 VIPGVELTDSMGTTAQWEQFYQELLRC
-170 HNAFVNSLLQKPEW
+170 NGSLDKLFSRYDCADDFEEDIYEKCAGLEFKNW
-184 VSEFSQSSADEIIN
+184 VFYISLKQNYDRIQNDYLAYVVANTDCYEDLRIN
-198 SLRKRSDVSSL
+198 LLTGIVHIPRSDGRFHNLYTERKKLVKGFPESEIAAFIRENQIDP
-209 MESIFKMAEKEGIT
+209 MESIYRYTDNTKMEREAII
-223 ALSLTADSLC
+223 S
-233 AWIKDIVAQNHTK
+233 WVAQH
-246 VVLIWDEFSGFF
+246 G
-258 RQNRN
+258 
-263 SLDEFQKIVA
+263 
-273 LCQETHFYFVI
+273 Y
-284 VTHPITSI
+284 I
-292 AGASIS
+292 AE
-298 KDDPMSVVQQRYKQ
+298 
-312 IEITLPPNIAFE
+312 IEII
-324 LIGHAFSVIPAAK
+324 
-337 DQWEV
+337 
-342 MTGDLNSKISAS
+342 
-354 KIAVMKAAVVKS
+354 
-366 DSVMQHMLPIH
+366 
-377 PMAALVL
+377 
-384 KNIASAF
+384 
-391 QSNQRSMFDFIKTP
+391 
-405 KDLDVHAFQ
+405 
-414 WFIQNTRPDSDRS
+414 
-427 LLTVDMLWDFFY
+427 Y
-439 EKGKDYL
+439 
-446 TSDIKLILDTYPQQ
+446 
-460 TNLTEKEKVVLK
+460 
-472 TILIMQAVDQRL
+472 
-484 GGTIPVLKATD
+484 
-495 QNLSY
+495 
-500 AFEGDWDVYENEC
+500 
-513 KSIAKALVK
+513 
-522 KGVLIQTPIADGK
+522 
-535 QVYSAAVLAGD
+535 
-546 GAKIDRLKDEVRKNG
+546 
-561 TITKL
+561 
-566 VEEGTQLASALS
+566 
-578 LTPPLRLR
+578 
-586 YAVNT
+586 
-591 DTGALPVVTVTNFVK
+591 
-606 MMDQLKVKD
+606 
-615 TSWHFFAV
+615 
-623 LALART
+623 
-629 DEEAQTFRNMIKKT
+629 
-643 IGNAEYKTILVID
+643 
-656 ALSSPLGLELFEEYV
+656 
-671 SYSAMSMYYNGNNNQ
+671 
-686 QSKDNARKAREV
+686 
-698 LDRTWRDRIH
+698 
-708 DGSFIVWSYANQDG
+708 
-722 EKATGAN
+722 
-729 AVHTIMQTVVLNPAL
+729 PAL

-1083 SAAIYDGDDLI
+1083 SGAIYEGDDLM

-1102 GKMATVNNDFD
+1102 GKMAMVNNDFD

>member
-1 MASKKYCEYFD
+1 MLCEAVKSYLANAKGVPFFYAVGDENYNQILSELKQNSVIVDRISDFCPKDDKFPDIDDVVDYFRTLD
-12 VNESYFPCI
+12 TDYRQNKHVLIGLGEYLALRGSTFAEIILRRLDKTTLGTARVVLLLRCVTQQVNALQMDDNRIVEQNRLYIEENAVSSVTVTCTSYFSQK
-21 DESAINAGAPWET
+21 DVAIGVKKLLH
-34 TYPQET
+34 
-40 FIDLLNSAEKMLGG
+40 DLEDGLSRN
-54 TTNRSIWIHGAYGT
+54 IHAI
-68 GKSQCAYALKKILE
+68 S
-82 VPNDELRAYWDRYEP
+82 
-97 LKKNKALLE
+97 
-106 KLIGHKEQG
+106 
-115 VLTAYRYA
+115 
-123 SGSITSPQLLFL
+123 
-135 AVQESIRAALDAVP
+135 ALDFSQSLVP
-149 GSYKGENT
+149 VSYIKTPFEAIQH
-157 LKESVIAWLTDSS
+157 VIPGVELTDSMGTTAQWEQFYQELLRC
-170 HNAFVNSLLQKPEW
+170 NGSLDKLFSRYDCADDFEEDIYEKCAGLEFKNW
-184 VSEFSQSSADEIIN
+184 VFYISLKQNYDRIQNDYLAYVVANTDCYEDLRIN
-198 SLRKRSDVSSL
+198 LLTGIVHIPRSDGRFHNLYTERKKLVKGFPESEIAAFIRENQIDP
-209 MESIFKMAEKEGIT
+209 MESIYRYTDNTKMEREAII
-223 ALSLTADSLC
+223 S
-233 AWIKDIVAQNHTK
+233 WVAQH
-246 VVLIWDEFSGFF
+246 G
-258 RQNRN
+258 
-263 SLDEFQKIVA
+263 
-273 LCQETHFYFVI
+273 Y
-284 VTHPITSI
+284 I
-292 AGASIS
+292 AE
-298 KDDPMSVVQQRYKQ
+298 
-312 IEITLPPNIAFE
+312 IEII
-324 LIGHAFSVIPAAK
+324 
-337 DQWEV
+337 
-342 MTGDLNSKISAS
+342 
-354 KIAVMKAAVVKS
+354 
-366 DSVMQHMLPIH
+366 
-377 PMAALVL
+377 
-384 KNIASAF
+384 
-391 QSNQRSMFDFIKTP
+391 
-405 KDLDVHAFQ
+405 
-414 WFIQNTRPDSDRS
+414 
-427 LLTVDMLWDFFY
+427 Y
-439 EKGKDYL
+439 
-446 TSDIKLILDTYPQQ
+446 
-460 TNLTEKEKVVLK
+460 
-472 TILIMQAVDQRL
+472 
-484 GGTIPVLKATD
+484 
-495 QNLSY
+495 
-500 AFEGDWDVYENEC
+500 
-513 KSIAKALVK
+513 
-522 KGVLIQTPIADGK
+522 
-535 QVYSAAVLAGD
+535 
-546 GAKIDRLKDEVRKNG
+546 
-561 TITKL
+561 
-566 VEEGTQLASALS
+566 
-578 LTPPLRLR
+578 
-586 YAVNT
+586 
-591 DTGALPVVTVTNFVK
+591 
-606 MMDQLKVKD
+606 
-615 TSWHFFAV
+615 
-623 LALART
+623 
-629 DEEAQTFRNMIKKT
+629 
-643 IGNAEYKTILVID
+643 
-656 ALSSPLGLELFEEYV
+656 
-671 SYSAMSMYYNGNNNQ
+671 
-686 QSKDNARKAREV
+686 
-698 LDRTWRDRIH
+698 
-708 DGSFIVWSYANQDG
+708 
-722 EKATGAN
+722 
-729 AVHTIMQTVVLNPAL
+729 PAL

-781 FLAQVEQNAQKLP
+781 FLAQVEQNAQRLP

>member
-1 MASKKYCEYFD
+1 MLCEAVKSYLANAKGVPFFYAVGDENYNQILSELKQNSVIVDRISDFCPKDDKFPDIDDVIDYFRTLD
-12 VNESYFPCI
+12 TDYRQNKHVLIGLGEYLALRSSAFAEKILRRLDKTTLGTARVVLLLRCVTQQVNALQMDDNRIVEQNRLYIEENAVSSVTVTCTSYFSQK
-21 DESAINAGAPWET
+21 DVAIGVKKLLH
-34 TYPQET
+34 
-40 FIDLLNSAEKMLGG
+40 DLEDGLSRN
-54 TTNRSIWIHGAYGT
+54 IHAI
-68 GKSQCAYALKKILE
+68 S
-82 VPNDELRAYWDRYEP
+82 
-97 LKKNKALLE
+97 
-106 KLIGHKEQG
+106 
-115 VLTAYRYA
+115 
-123 SGSITSPQLLFL
+123 
-135 AVQESIRAALDAVP
+135 ALDFSQSLVP
-149 GSYKGENT
+149 VSYIKTPFEAIQH
-157 LKESVIAWLTDSS
+157 VIPGVELTDSMGTTAQWEQFYQELLRC
-170 HNAFVNSLLQKPEW
+170 NGSLDKLFSRYDCADDFEEDIYEKCAGLEFKNW
-184 VSEFSQSSADEIIN
+184 VFYISLKQNYDRIQNDYLAYVVANTDCYEDLRIN
-198 SLRKRSDVSSL
+198 LLTGIVHIPRSDGRFHNLYTERKKLVKGFPESEIAAFIRENQIDP
-209 MESIFKMAEKEGIT
+209 MESIYRYTDNTKMEREAII
-223 ALSLTADSLC
+223 S
-233 AWIKDIVAQNHTK
+233 WVAQH
-246 VVLIWDEFSGFF
+246 G
-258 RQNRN
+258 
-263 SLDEFQKIVA
+263 
-273 LCQETHFYFVI
+273 Y
-284 VTHPITSI
+284 I
-292 AGASIS
+292 AE
-298 KDDPMSVVQQRYKQ
+298 
-312 IEITLPPNIAFE
+312 IENI
-324 LIGHAFSVIPAAK
+324 
-337 DQWEV
+337 
-342 MTGDLNSKISAS
+342 
-354 KIAVMKAAVVKS
+354 
-366 DSVMQHMLPIH
+366 
-377 PMAALVL
+377 
-384 KNIASAF
+384 
-391 QSNQRSMFDFIKTP
+391 
-405 KDLDVHAFQ
+405 
-414 WFIQNTRPDSDRS
+414 
-427 LLTVDMLWDFFY
+427 Y
-439 EKGKDYL
+439 
-446 TSDIKLILDTYPQQ
+446 
-460 TNLTEKEKVVLK
+460 
-472 TILIMQAVDQRL
+472 
-484 GGTIPVLKATD
+484 
-495 QNLSY
+495 
-500 AFEGDWDVYENEC
+500 
-513 KSIAKALVK
+513 
-522 KGVLIQTPIADGK
+522 
-535 QVYSAAVLAGD
+535 
-546 GAKIDRLKDEVRKNG
+546 
-561 TITKL
+561 
-566 VEEGTQLASALS
+566 
-578 LTPPLRLR
+578 
-586 YAVNT
+586 
-591 DTGALPVVTVTNFVK
+591 
-606 MMDQLKVKD
+606 
-615 TSWHFFAV
+615 
-623 LALART
+623 
-629 DEEAQTFRNMIKKT
+629 
-643 IGNAEYKTILVID
+643 
-656 ALSSPLGLELFEEYV
+656 
-671 SYSAMSMYYNGNNNQ
+671 
-686 QSKDNARKAREV
+686 
-698 LDRTWRDRIH
+698 
-708 DGSFIVWSYANQDG
+708 
-722 EKATGAN
+722 
-729 AVHTIMQTVVLNPAL
+729 PAL

>member
-1 MASKKYCEYFD
+1 MLCEAVKSYLANAKGVPFFYAVGDENYNQILSELKQNSVIVDRISDFCPKDDKFPDIDDVIDYFRTLD
-12 VNESYFPCI
+12 TDYRQNKHVLIGLGEYLALRGSAFAEKILRRLDKTTLGTARVVLLLRCVTQQVNALQMDDNRIVEQNRLYIEENAVSSVTVTCTSYFSQK
-21 DESAINAGAPWET
+21 DVAIGVKKLLH
-34 TYPQET
+34 
-40 FIDLLNSAEKMLGG
+40 DLEDGLSRN
-54 TTNRSIWIHGAYGT
+54 IHAI
-68 GKSQCAYALKKILE
+68 S
-82 VPNDELRAYWDRYEP
+82 
-97 LKKNKALLE
+97 
-106 KLIGHKEQG
+106 
-115 VLTAYRYA
+115 
-123 SGSITSPQLLFL
+123 
-135 AVQESIRAALDAVP
+135 ALDFSQSLVP
-149 GSYKGENT
+149 VSYIKTPFEAIQH
-157 LKESVIAWLTDSS
+157 VIPGVELTDSMGTTAQWEQFYQELLRCNGLLDKLFS
-170 HNAFVNSLLQKPEW
+170 RYDCADDFEEDIYEKCAGLEFKNWVFYISLKQNYDRIQNDYLAYVVANTDCYE
-184 VSEFSQSSADEIIN
+184 D
-198 SLRKRSDVSSL
+198 LRTNLLTGIVHIPRSDGRFHNLYTERKKLVKGFPESEIAAFIRENQIDP
-209 MESIFKMAEKEGIT
+209 MESIYRYTDNTKMEREAII
-223 ALSLTADSLC
+223 S
-233 AWIKDIVAQNHTK
+233 WVAQH
-246 VVLIWDEFSGFF
+246 G
-258 RQNRN
+258 
-263 SLDEFQKIVA
+263 
-273 LCQETHFYFVI
+273 Y
-284 VTHPITSI
+284 I
-292 AGASIS
+292 AE
-298 KDDPMSVVQQRYKQ
+298 
-312 IEITLPPNIAFE
+312 IEII
-324 LIGHAFSVIPAAK
+324 
-337 DQWEV
+337 
-342 MTGDLNSKISAS
+342 
-354 KIAVMKAAVVKS
+354 
-366 DSVMQHMLPIH
+366 
-377 PMAALVL
+377 
-384 KNIASAF
+384 
-391 QSNQRSMFDFIKTP
+391 
-405 KDLDVHAFQ
+405 
-414 WFIQNTRPDSDRS
+414 
-427 LLTVDMLWDFFY
+427 Y
-439 EKGKDYL
+439 
-446 TSDIKLILDTYPQQ
+446 
-460 TNLTEKEKVVLK
+460 
-472 TILIMQAVDQRL
+472 
-484 GGTIPVLKATD
+484 
-495 QNLSY
+495 
-500 AFEGDWDVYENEC
+500 
-513 KSIAKALVK
+513 
-522 KGVLIQTPIADGK
+522 
-535 QVYSAAVLAGD
+535 
-546 GAKIDRLKDEVRKNG
+546 
-561 TITKL
+561 
-566 VEEGTQLASALS
+566 
-578 LTPPLRLR
+578 
-586 YAVNT
+586 
-591 DTGALPVVTVTNFVK
+591 
-606 MMDQLKVKD
+606 
-615 TSWHFFAV
+615 
-623 LALART
+623 
-629 DEEAQTFRNMIKKT
+629 
-643 IGNAEYKTILVID
+643 
-656 ALSSPLGLELFEEYV
+656 
-671 SYSAMSMYYNGNNNQ
+671 
-686 QSKDNARKAREV
+686 
-698 LDRTWRDRIH
+698 
-708 DGSFIVWSYANQDG
+708 
-722 EKATGAN
+722 
-729 AVHTIMQTVVLNPAL
+729 PAL

-781 FLAQVEQNAQKLP
+781 FLAQVEQNAQRLP

>member
-1 MASKKYCEYFD
+1 MLCEAVKSYLANAKGVPFFYAVGDENYNQILSELKQNSVIVDRISDFCPKDDKFPDIDDVIDYFRTLD
-12 VNESYFPCI
+12 TDYRQNKHVLIGLGEYLALRGSAFAEKILRRLDKTTLGTARVVLLLRCVTQQVNALQMDDNRIVEQNRLYIEENAVSSVTVTCTSYFSQK
-21 DESAINAGAPWET
+21 DVAIGVKKLLH
-34 TYPQET
+34 
-40 FIDLLNSAEKMLGG
+40 DLEDGLSRN
-54 TTNRSIWIHGAYGT
+54 IHAI
-68 GKSQCAYALKKILE
+68 S
-82 VPNDELRAYWDRYEP
+82 
-97 LKKNKALLE
+97 
-106 KLIGHKEQG
+106 
-115 VLTAYRYA
+115 
-123 SGSITSPQLLFL
+123 
-135 AVQESIRAALDAVP
+135 ALDFSQSLVP
-149 GSYKGENT
+149 VSYIKTPFEAIQH
-157 LKESVIAWLTDSS
+157 VIPGVELTDSMGTTAQWEQFYQELLRC
-170 HNAFVNSLLQKPEW
+170 NGSLDKLFSRYDCADDFEEDIYEKCAGLEFKNW
-184 VSEFSQSSADEIIN
+184 VFYISLKQNYDRIQNDYLAYVVANTDCYEDLRIN
-198 SLRKRSDVSSL
+198 LLTGIVHIPRSDGRFHNLYTERKKLVKGFPESEIAAFIRENQIDP
-209 MESIFKMAEKEGIT
+209 MESIYRYTDNTKMEREAII
-223 ALSLTADSLC
+223 S
-233 AWIKDIVAQNHTK
+233 WVAQH
-246 VVLIWDEFSGFF
+246 G
-258 RQNRN
+258 
-263 SLDEFQKIVA
+263 
-273 LCQETHFYFVI
+273 Y
-284 VTHPITSI
+284 I
-292 AGASIS
+292 AE
-298 KDDPMSVVQQRYKQ
+298 
-312 IEITLPPNIAFE
+312 IEII
-324 LIGHAFSVIPAAK
+324 
-337 DQWEV
+337 
-342 MTGDLNSKISAS
+342 
-354 KIAVMKAAVVKS
+354 
-366 DSVMQHMLPIH
+366 
-377 PMAALVL
+377 
-384 KNIASAF
+384 
-391 QSNQRSMFDFIKTP
+391 
-405 KDLDVHAFQ
+405 
-414 WFIQNTRPDSDRS
+414 
-427 LLTVDMLWDFFY
+427 Y
-439 EKGKDYL
+439 
-446 TSDIKLILDTYPQQ
+446 
-460 TNLTEKEKVVLK
+460 
-472 TILIMQAVDQRL
+472 
-484 GGTIPVLKATD
+484 
-495 QNLSY
+495 
-500 AFEGDWDVYENEC
+500 
-513 KSIAKALVK
+513 
-522 KGVLIQTPIADGK
+522 
-535 QVYSAAVLAGD
+535 
-546 GAKIDRLKDEVRKNG
+546 
-561 TITKL
+561 
-566 VEEGTQLASALS
+566 
-578 LTPPLRLR
+578 
-586 YAVNT
+586 
-591 DTGALPVVTVTNFVK
+591 
-606 MMDQLKVKD
+606 
-615 TSWHFFAV
+615 
-623 LALART
+623 
-629 DEEAQTFRNMIKKT
+629 
-643 IGNAEYKTILVID
+643 
-656 ALSSPLGLELFEEYV
+656 
-671 SYSAMSMYYNGNNNQ
+671 
-686 QSKDNARKAREV
+686 
-698 LDRTWRDRIH
+698 
-708 DGSFIVWSYANQDG
+708 
-722 EKATGAN
+722 
-729 AVHTIMQTVVLNPAL
+729 PAL

-781 FLAQVEQNAQKLP
+781 FLEQVEQNAQKLP